1 MKKLFALLL
10 PLLAAVGCLQEERSP
25 EEILVPTPAQ
35 MDCSASSF
43 LMTSQVPKGSENLID
58 DCGFYVGTDNTLSGA
73 AKVKATLTDNKISA
87 DLPARDY
94 GTTYYMCS
102 FVTNGHGSEIRSDV
116 RSFKLEEL
124 ETYVEFGEV
133 NLTSYDLGSQHTEI
147 TIDASILAGVEVD
160 EIGVCYGE
168 DKDNLSIEGDHKVGV
183 LSGETRA
190 AGFISIILDGLIDD
204 VQYYLRPYIKD
215 GSYLAYG
222 DVIPF
227 LIPAVPVVYTY
238 DAQDITPQS
247 ATLCGKVLK
256 GADISDRGFIYN
268 EGTGGIEDLKYKVS
282 VFGDIGEYTAQL
294 NGLNPNKKYTYCA
307 YTVNPMGTYYGE
319 VKSFMTNVDMPAVTS
334 AVVSSITSTTARFSS
349 SVKNHG
355 GETVTE
361 VGFYYSTEPAVDP
374 ATALKVNQPYSQD
387 AFSID
392 VENLNVYT
400 KYYVMAYATNSAGTT
415 YSDVATFTTDSSYP
429 TVQTVGATD
438 INSQGATLSGSVL
451 SDNGASITERGFV
464 YMQGT
469 GTPTTDSYKL
479 KVSGKTGEYT
489 GSLSGL
495 EPNKKYSFRAY
506 AVNSKG
512 TAYGEVMSFLTVTGL
527 PKVSAVDVS
536 KITATSATITA
547 DVTDHGGETVSEVGF
562 YYSQDAAVD
571 VETSVKV
578 TRNYAGGAFSTSL
591 TDLSVFTT
599 YYVKAYA
606 VNSAGVAY
614 SSVVSFKT
622 LADVPVV
629 QTLGSAEVGSDG
641 ATLSGTV
648 LTDNGATIKERGFVW
663 MQGDG
668 MPTTSNSKLQ
678 TSGTTGDF
686 TATLSGLDPNKK
698 YSFRAYAVNSMGT
711 AYGAV
716 MTFVT
721 STSLPSLSLVN
732 VSAITSTSATFT
744 ANVMNHGG
752 ETVSEVGFYYSTDAA
767 VDVNTSVKITK
778 SYAGTAF
785 SAALSDLSINTT
797 YYVKAYAVNSAG
809 TAYSNVV
816 TFKTLASTPVV
827 STLGSSDVSSSGA
840 TLSGSVLTDNGAE
853 ITERGF
859 VWMQGD
865 GTPTTDSRKQVVSGT
880 TGDFTVAL
888 TALEP
893 NEKYSFRAY
902 AINSVGTSYGAVMT
916 FSTVAGLPVLSSVAV
931 SQITSTS
938 ATFKSDVTDHGG
950 ETVSEVG
957 FYYSEDESV
966 DVSSAVKVPITYVGG
981 SFTAAISDLSIATT
995 YYVKAYAVNSAGIAY
1010 SRVVNFNTLAS
1021 SPVVTTIGSS
1031 DITSS
1036 SATLSGT
1043 VVTDN
1048 GATIKERGFVWVQ
1061 GDGTPTTSSRKLTAS
1076 GTTGDFTAALTNL
1089 EPNKK
1094 YSFRAYAIN
1103 SVGTSYGDIMTFST
1117 VAGLPVLSSVDVS
1130 NITSASATL
1139 RSDVTSHGGETV
1151 SEVGFYYSLDETVD
1165 ISTAVKVTK
1174 TYTGSAFTATL
1185 SDLNVATT
1193 YYVKA
1198 YAVNSAGTSYSAV
1211 ASFKTLASTPVVNTV
1226 GSSSITSNSAVLSG
1240 KVVTDN
1246 GSPITQRGFVWLQGE
1261 GTPTTSSH
1269 KLTVEGTTGDFTADM
1284 TGLEPNKKYSFRAY
1298 AINSM
1303 GTSYGDIMTF
1313 VTIAGLPSLSV
1324 TRVTDIAT
1332 TSAVLS
1338 CSVTSH
1344 GGATVSEVGFYYS
1357 TSETLDV
1364 TTAQKVSE
1372 NYSTDNFSFRIQNLE
1387 VGTYYY
1393 IRAYTKNHVGEV
1405 VNDIVNFKTTS
1416 SIPTVSTSG
1425 SSEVT
1430 HNSAHLSGEV
1440 LDDNGEPVTECGF
1453 VWVKG
1458 TSTPTTS
1465 SNVIKLEGA
1474 VDKISAKVTGLVPDQ
1489 TYTFRAYAKN
1499 SKGKAYGDNMTF
1511 TTTKS
1516 PGTGEGFTGD
1526 EIEW

>member
-1 MKKLFALLL
+1 MKKLFVLLL
-10 PLLAAVGCLQEERSP
+10 PLLVAVGCLQEERSP

-190 AGFISIILDGLIDD
+190 AGFISIILDGLLDD

-215 GSYLAYG
+215 GSHLAYG

-268 EGTGGIEDLKYKVS
+268 EGTCGIEDLKYKVS

-307 YTVNPMGTYYGE
+307 YTINPMGTYYGE
-319 VKSFMTNVDMPAVTS
+319 VKSFTTNVDMPAVTS
-334 AVVSSITSTTARFSS
+334 AVVSAITSTTAKFSS
-349 SVKNHG
+349 SVKSHG

-361 VGFYYSTEPAVDP
+361 VGFYYSTEPSVDP
-374 ATALKVNQPYSQD
+374 ETALKVNQPYSQD

-392 VENLNVYT
+392 VEKLDVYT

-489 GSLSGL
+489 GALSGL

-536 KITATSATITA
+536 KIASTSATLTA

-562 YYSQDAAVD
+562 YYSLDPAVD

-614 SSVVSFKT
+614 SGVVSFKT

-648 LTDNGATIKERGFVW
+648 LTDNGASITERGFVW

-668 MPTTSNSKLQ
+668 TPTTSNSKLKA
-678 TSGTTGDF
+678 SGTTGDF

-698 YSFRAYAVNSMGT
+698 YSFRAYAINSMGT

-716 MTFVT
+716 MTF
-721 STSLPSLSLVN
+721 STIADLPSLSATK
-732 VSAITSTSATFT
+732 VSNLNTTSATFT
-744 ANVMNHGG
+744 
-752 ETVSEVGFYYSTDAA
+752 
-767 VDVNTSVKITK
+767 
-778 SYAGTAF
+778 
-785 SAALSDLSINTT
+785 
-797 YYVKAYAVNSAG
+797 
-809 TAYSNVV
+809 
-816 TFKTLASTPVV
+816 
-827 STLGSSDVSSSGA
+827 
-840 TLSGSVLTDNGAE
+840 
-853 ITERGF
+853 
-859 VWMQGD
+859 
-865 GTPTTDSRKQVVSGT
+865 
-880 TGDFTVAL
+880 
-888 TALEP
+888 
-893 NEKYSFRAY
+893 
-902 AINSVGTSYGAVMT
+902 
-916 FSTVAGLPVLSSVAV
+916 SSV
-931 SQITSTS
+931 I
-938 ATFKSDVTDHGG
+938 
-950 ETVSEVG
+950 
-957 FYYSEDESV
+957 
-966 DVSSAVKVPITYVGG
+966 
-981 SFTAAISDLSIATT
+981 
-995 YYVKAYAVNSAGIAY
+995 
-1010 SRVVNFNTLAS
+1010 
-1021 SPVVTTIGSS
+1021 
-1031 DITSS
+1031 
-1036 SATLSGT
+1036 
-1043 VVTDN
+1043 
-1048 GATIKERGFVWVQ
+1048 
-1061 GDGTPTTSSRKLTAS
+1061 
-1076 GTTGDFTAALTNL
+1076 
-1089 EPNKK
+1089 
-1094 YSFRAYAIN
+1094 
-1103 SVGTSYGDIMTFST
+1103 
-1117 VAGLPVLSSVDVS
+1117 
-1130 NITSASATL
+1130 
-1139 RSDVTSHGGETV
+1139 SHGGETV
-1151 SEVGFYYSLDETVD
+1151 SEVGFYYSKSEDV
-1165 ISTAVKVTK
+1165 SVATAFKVTES
-1174 TYTGSAFTATL
+1174 YS
-1185 SDLNVATT
+1185 SDTFVIDVGDLEIGTQ
-1193 YYVKA
+1193 YYVRA
-1198 YAVNSAGTSYSAV
+1198 YAKNSAGEALNPIV
-1211 ASFKTLASTPVVNTV
+1211 SFKTVST
-1226 GSSSITSNSAVLSG
+1226 
-1240 KVVTDN
+1240 
-1246 GSPITQRGFVWLQGE
+1246 
-1261 GTPTTSSH
+1261 
-1269 KLTVEGTTGDFTADM
+1269 
-1284 TGLEPNKKYSFRAY
+1284 EP
-1298 AINSM
+1298 
-1303 GTSYGDIMTF
+1303 
-1313 VTIAGLPSLSV
+1313 SV
-1324 TRVTDIAT
+1324 
-1332 TSAVLS
+1332 
-1338 CSVTSH
+1338 
-1344 GGATVSEVGFYYS
+1344 
-1357 TSETLDV
+1357 
-1364 TTAQKVSE
+1364 
-1372 NYSTDNFSFRIQNLE
+1372 
-1387 VGTYYY
+1387 
-1393 IRAYTKNHVGEV
+1393 
-1405 VNDIVNFKTTS
+1405 KTT
-1416 SIPTVSTSG
+1416 G

-1430 HNSAHLSGEV
+1430 AYSALLSGEV

-1453 VWVKG
+1453 VWLKG

-1465 SNVIKLEGA
+1465 SQKITLEGTLG
-1474 VDKISAKVTGLVPDQ
+1474 VISATLSGLEPDQ
-1489 TYTFRAYAKN
+1489 TYTFRAYAIN
-1499 SKGKAYGDNMTF
+1499 SKGTAYGNPMTF
-1511 TTTKS
+1511 TTTKT

>member
-190 AGFISIILDGLIDD
+190 AGFISIILDGLLDD

-215 GSYLAYG
+215 GSHLAYG

-268 EGTGGIEDLKYKVS
+268 EGTCGIEDLKYKVS

-307 YTVNPMGTYYGE
+307 YTINPMGTYYGE
-319 VKSFMTNVDMPAVTS
+319 VKSFTTNVDMPAVTS
-334 AVVSSITSTTARFSS
+334 AVVSAITSTTAKFSS
-349 SVKNHG
+349 SVKSHG

-361 VGFYYSTEPAVDP
+361 VGFYYSTEPSVDP
-374 ATALKVNQPYSQD
+374 ETALKVNQPYSQD

-392 VENLNVYT
+392 VEKLDVYT

-489 GSLSGL
+489 GALSGL

-536 KITATSATITA
+536 KIASTSATLTA

-562 YYSQDAAVD
+562 YYSLDPAVD
-571 VETSVKV
+571 DETSVKV

-629 QTLGSAEVGSDG
+629 QTLGSAEVGSDE

-648 LTDNGATIKERGFVW
+648 LTDNGASITERGFVW

-668 MPTTSNSKLQ
+668 TPTTSNSKLKA
-678 TSGTTGDF
+678 SGTTGDF

-698 YSFRAYAVNSMGT
+698 YSFRAYAINSVGT

-716 MTFVT
+716 MTF
-721 STSLPSLSLVN
+721 STIADLPSLSATK
-732 VSAITSTSATFT
+732 VSNLNTTSATFT
-744 ANVMNHGG
+744 
-752 ETVSEVGFYYSTDAA
+752 
-767 VDVNTSVKITK
+767 
-778 SYAGTAF
+778 
-785 SAALSDLSINTT
+785 
-797 YYVKAYAVNSAG
+797 
-809 TAYSNVV
+809 
-816 TFKTLASTPVV
+816 
-827 STLGSSDVSSSGA
+827 
-840 TLSGSVLTDNGAE
+840 
-853 ITERGF
+853 
-859 VWMQGD
+859 
-865 GTPTTDSRKQVVSGT
+865 
-880 TGDFTVAL
+880 
-888 TALEP
+888 
-893 NEKYSFRAY
+893 
-902 AINSVGTSYGAVMT
+902 
-916 FSTVAGLPVLSSVAV
+916 SSV
-931 SQITSTS
+931 I
-938 ATFKSDVTDHGG
+938 
-950 ETVSEVG
+950 
-957 FYYSEDESV
+957 
-966 DVSSAVKVPITYVGG
+966 
-981 SFTAAISDLSIATT
+981 
-995 YYVKAYAVNSAGIAY
+995 
-1010 SRVVNFNTLAS
+1010 
-1021 SPVVTTIGSS
+1021 
-1031 DITSS
+1031 
-1036 SATLSGT
+1036 
-1043 VVTDN
+1043 
-1048 GATIKERGFVWVQ
+1048 
-1061 GDGTPTTSSRKLTAS
+1061 
-1076 GTTGDFTAALTNL
+1076 
-1089 EPNKK
+1089 
-1094 YSFRAYAIN
+1094 
-1103 SVGTSYGDIMTFST
+1103 
-1117 VAGLPVLSSVDVS
+1117 
-1130 NITSASATL
+1130 
-1139 RSDVTSHGGETV
+1139 SHGGETV
-1151 SEVGFYYSLDETVD
+1151 SEVGFYYSKSEDV
-1165 ISTAVKVTK
+1165 SVATAFKVTES
-1174 TYTGSAFTATL
+1174 YS
-1185 SDLNVATT
+1185 SDTFVIDVGDLEIGTQ
-1193 YYVKA
+1193 YYVRA
-1198 YAVNSAGTSYSAV
+1198 YAKNSAGEALNPIV
-1211 ASFKTLASTPVVNTV
+1211 SFKTVST
-1226 GSSSITSNSAVLSG
+1226 
-1240 KVVTDN
+1240 
-1246 GSPITQRGFVWLQGE
+1246 
-1261 GTPTTSSH
+1261 
-1269 KLTVEGTTGDFTADM
+1269 
-1284 TGLEPNKKYSFRAY
+1284 EP
-1298 AINSM
+1298 
-1303 GTSYGDIMTF
+1303 
-1313 VTIAGLPSLSV
+1313 SV
-1324 TRVTDIAT
+1324 
-1332 TSAVLS
+1332 
-1338 CSVTSH
+1338 
-1344 GGATVSEVGFYYS
+1344 
-1357 TSETLDV
+1357 
-1364 TTAQKVSE
+1364 
-1372 NYSTDNFSFRIQNLE
+1372 
-1387 VGTYYY
+1387 
-1393 IRAYTKNHVGEV
+1393 
-1405 VNDIVNFKTTS
+1405 KTT
-1416 SIPTVSTSG
+1416 G
-1425 SSEVT
+1425 SSEIT
-1430 HNSAHLSGEV
+1430 AYSALLSGEV

-1453 VWVKG
+1453 VWLKG

-1465 SNVIKLEGA
+1465 SQKITLEGTLGA
-1474 VDKISAKVTGLVPDQ
+1474 ISATLSGLEPDQ

-1499 SKGKAYGDNMTF
+1499 SKGTAYGDPMTF
-1511 TTTKS
+1511 TTTKT

>member
-190 AGFISIILDGLIDD
+190 AGFISIILDGLLDD

-215 GSYLAYG
+215 GSHLAYG

-268 EGTGGIEDLKYKVS
+268 EGTCGIEDLKYKVS

-307 YTVNPMGTYYGE
+307 YTINPMGTYYGE
-319 VKSFMTNVDMPAVTS
+319 VKSFTTNVDMPAVTS
-334 AVVSSITSTTARFSS
+334 AVVSAITSTTAKFSS
-349 SVKNHG
+349 SVKSHG

-361 VGFYYSTEPAVDP
+361 AGFYNSTEPSVDP
-374 ATALKVNQPYSQD
+374 ETALKVNQPYSQD

-392 VENLNVYT
+392 VEKLDVYT

-489 GSLSGL
+489 GALSGL

-536 KITATSATITA
+536 KIASTSATLTA

-562 YYSQDAAVD
+562 YYSLDPAVD

-648 LTDNGATIKERGFVW
+648 LTDNGA
-663 MQGDG
+663 
-668 MPTTSNSKLQ
+668 S
-678 TSGTTGDF
+678 
-686 TATLSGLDPNKK
+686 
-698 YSFRAYAVNSMGT
+698 
-711 AYGAV
+711 
-716 MTFVT
+716 
-721 STSLPSLSLVN
+721 
-732 VSAITSTSATFT
+732 
-744 ANVMNHGG
+744 
-752 ETVSEVGFYYSTDAA
+752 
-767 VDVNTSVKITK
+767 
-778 SYAGTAF
+778 
-785 SAALSDLSINTT
+785 
-797 YYVKAYAVNSAG
+797 
-809 TAYSNVV
+809 
-816 TFKTLASTPVV
+816 
-827 STLGSSDVSSSGA
+827 
-840 TLSGSVLTDNGAE
+840 

-865 GTPTTDSRKQVVSGT
+865 GTPTTS
-880 TGDFTVAL
+880 
-888 TALEP
+888 
-893 NEKYSFRAY
+893 
-902 AINSVGTSYGAVMT
+902 NS
-916 FSTVAGLPVLSSVAV
+916 
-931 SQITSTS
+931 
-938 ATFKSDVTDHGG
+938 
-950 ETVSEVG
+950 
-957 FYYSEDESV
+957 
-966 DVSSAVKVPITYVGG
+966 
-981 SFTAAISDLSIATT
+981 
-995 YYVKAYAVNSAGIAY
+995 
-1010 SRVVNFNTLAS
+1010 
-1021 SPVVTTIGSS
+1021 
-1031 DITSS
+1031 
-1036 SATLSGT
+1036 
-1043 VVTDN
+1043 
-1048 GATIKERGFVWVQ
+1048 
-1061 GDGTPTTSSRKLTAS
+1061 KLKAS
-1076 GTTGDFTAALTNL
+1076 GTTGDFTAALTGL

-1103 SVGTSYGDIMTFST
+1103 SVGTAYGAVMTFST
-1117 VAGLPVLSSVDVS
+1117 IADLPSLSATKVSNLNTTSATFTSSV
-1130 NITSASATL
+1130 I
-1139 RSDVTSHGGETV
+1139 SHGGETV
-1151 SEVGFYYSLDETVD
+1151 SEVGFYYSKSEDV
-1165 ISTAVKVTK
+1165 SVATAFKVTES
-1174 TYTGSAFTATL
+1174 YS
-1185 SDLNVATT
+1185 SDTFVIDVGDLEIGTQ
-1193 YYVKA
+1193 YYVRA
-1198 YAVNSAGTSYSAV
+1198 YAKNSAGEALNPIV
-1211 ASFKTLASTPVVNTV
+1211 SFKTVST
-1226 GSSSITSNSAVLSG
+1226 
-1240 KVVTDN
+1240 
-1246 GSPITQRGFVWLQGE
+1246 
-1261 GTPTTSSH
+1261 
-1269 KLTVEGTTGDFTADM
+1269 
-1284 TGLEPNKKYSFRAY
+1284 EP
-1298 AINSM
+1298 
-1303 GTSYGDIMTF
+1303 
-1313 VTIAGLPSLSV
+1313 SV
-1324 TRVTDIAT
+1324 
-1332 TSAVLS
+1332 
-1338 CSVTSH
+1338 
-1344 GGATVSEVGFYYS
+1344 
-1357 TSETLDV
+1357 
-1364 TTAQKVSE
+1364 
-1372 NYSTDNFSFRIQNLE
+1372 
-1387 VGTYYY
+1387 
-1393 IRAYTKNHVGEV
+1393 
-1405 VNDIVNFKTTS
+1405 KTT
-1416 SIPTVSTSG
+1416 G
-1425 SSEVT
+1425 SSEIT
-1430 HNSAHLSGEV
+1430 AYSALLSGEV

-1453 VWVKG
+1453 VWLKG

-1465 SNVIKLEGA
+1465 SQKITLEGTLGA
-1474 VDKISAKVTGLVPDQ
+1474 ISATLSGLEPDQ

-1499 SKGKAYGDNMTF
+1499 SKGTAYGDPMTF
-1511 TTTKS
+1511 TTTKT

>member
-190 AGFISIILDGLIDD
+190 AGFISIILDGLLDD

-215 GSYLAYG
+215 GSHLAYG

-268 EGTGGIEDLKYKVS
+268 EGTCGIEDLKYKVS

-307 YTVNPMGTYYGE
+307 YTINPMGTYYGE
-319 VKSFMTNVDMPAVTS
+319 VKSFTTNVDMPAVTS
-334 AVVSSITSTTARFSS
+334 AVVSAITSTTAKFSS
-349 SVKNHG
+349 SVKSHG

-361 VGFYYSTEPAVDP
+361 VGFYYSTEPSVDP
-374 ATALKVNQPYSQD
+374 ETALKVNQPYSQD

-392 VENLNVYT
+392 VEKLDVYT

-536 KITATSATITA
+536 KIASTSATLTA

-562 YYSQDAAVD
+562 YYSLDPAVD

-614 SSVVSFKT
+614 SKVTEFKT

-629 QTLGSAEVGSDG
+629 ITVGASEVNSGG
-641 ATLSGTV
+641 ALLSGTV
-648 LTDNGATIKERGFVW
+648 DTDNGAR
-663 MQGDG
+663 
-668 MPTTSNSKLQ
+668 
-678 TSGTTGDF
+678 
-686 TATLSGLDPNKK
+686 
-698 YSFRAYAVNSMGT
+698 
-711 AYGAV
+711 
-716 MTFVT
+716 
-721 STSLPSLSLVN
+721 
-732 VSAITSTSATFT
+732 
-744 ANVMNHGG
+744 
-752 ETVSEVGFYYSTDAA
+752 
-767 VDVNTSVKITK
+767 
-778 SYAGTAF
+778 
-785 SAALSDLSINTT
+785 
-797 YYVKAYAVNSAG
+797 
-809 TAYSNVV
+809 
-816 TFKTLASTPVV
+816 
-827 STLGSSDVSSSGA
+827 
-840 TLSGSVLTDNGAE
+840 

-865 GTPTTDSRKQVVSGT
+865 G
-880 TGDFTVAL
+880 L
-888 TALEP
+888 
-893 NEKYSFRAY
+893 
-902 AINSVGTSYGAVMT
+902 
-916 FSTVAGLPVLSSVAV
+916 
-931 SQITSTS
+931 
-938 ATFKSDVTDHGG
+938 
-950 ETVSEVG
+950 
-957 FYYSEDESV
+957 
-966 DVSSAVKVPITYVGG
+966 
-981 SFTAAISDLSIATT
+981 
-995 YYVKAYAVNSAGIAY
+995 
-1010 SRVVNFNTLAS
+1010 
-1021 SPVVTTIGSS
+1021 
-1031 DITSS
+1031 
-1036 SATLSGT
+1036 
-1043 VVTDN
+1043 
-1048 GATIKERGFVWVQ
+1048 
-1061 GDGTPTTSSRKLTAS
+1061 PTTSDHKLKTS
-1076 GTTGDFTAALTNL
+1076 GTTGDFTA
-1089 EPNKK
+1089 
-1094 YSFRAYAIN
+1094 
-1103 SVGTSYGDIMTFST
+1103 
-1117 VAGLPVLSSVDVS
+1117 
-1130 NITSASATL
+1130 
-1139 RSDVTSHGGETV
+1139 
-1151 SEVGFYYSLDETVD
+1151 SL
-1165 ISTAVKVTK
+1165 
-1174 TYTGSAFTATL
+1174 
-1185 SDLNVATT
+1185 
-1193 YYVKA
+1193 
-1198 YAVNSAGTSYSAV
+1198 
-1211 ASFKTLASTPVVNTV
+1211 
-1226 GSSSITSNSAVLSG
+1226 
-1240 KVVTDN
+1240 
-1246 GSPITQRGFVWLQGE
+1246 
-1261 GTPTTSSH
+1261 
-1269 KLTVEGTTGDFTADM
+1269 
-1284 TGLEPNKKYSFRAY
+1284 TGLNPNQKYSFRAY

-1303 GTSYGDIMTF
+1303 GTSYGAVMTF
-1313 VTIAGLPSLSV
+1313 STVASLPKLSATKV
-1324 TRVTDIAT
+1324 SNITT
-1332 TSAVLS
+1332 TSADFTSSVLD
-1338 CSVTSH
+1338 H
-1344 GGATVSEVGFYYS
+1344 GGETVTEVGFYYS
-1357 TSETLDV
+1357 KTEDV
-1364 TTAQKVSE
+1364 DVQTAFKVSE
-1372 NYSTDNFSFRIQNLE
+1372 NYSSDSFSINVDNLE
-1387 VGTYYY
+1387 IGTFYYV
-1393 IRAYTKNHVGEV
+1393 RAYTKNSAGEALNTTV
-1405 VNDIVNFKTTS
+1405 SFK
-1416 SIPTVSTSG
+1416 TVSTVPSVVTVG
-1425 SSEVT
+1425 SSEIT
-1430 HNSAHLSGEV
+1430 PNSARLSGEV
-1440 LDDNGEPVTECGF
+1440 LDDNGETVTECGF
-1453 VWVKG
+1453 VWLKG

-1465 SNVIKLEGA
+1465 SQKITLEGVVGA
-1474 VDKISAKVTGLVPDQ
+1474 ISADLPGLEPDQ

-1499 SKGKAYGDNMTF
+1499 SKGTAYGDPMTF
-1511 TTTKS
+1511 TTAKT
-1516 PGTGEGFTGD
+1516 PGSGEGFTGD

>member
-1 MKKLFALLL
+1 MKKLFVLLL
-10 PLLAAVGCLQEERSP
+10 PLLVAVGCLQEERSP

-124 ETYVEFGEV
+124 ETYVDFGDV

-268 EGTGGIEDLKYKVS
+268 EGTCGIEDLKYKVS

-307 YTVNPMGTYYGE
+307 YTINPMGTYYGE
-319 VKSFMTNVDMPAVTS
+319 VKSFTTNVDMPAVTS
-334 AVVSSITSTTARFSS
+334 AVVSAITSTTAKFSS
-349 SVKNHG
+349 SVKSHG

-361 VGFYYSTEPAVDP
+361 VGFYYSTEPSVDP
-374 ATALKVNQPYSQD
+374 ETALKVNQPYSQD

-392 VENLNVYT
+392 VEKLDVYT

-536 KITATSATITA
+536 KIASTSATLTA

-562 YYSQDAAVD
+562 YYSLDPAVD
-571 VETSVKV
+571 DETSVKV

-648 LTDNGATIKERGFVW
+648 LTDNGASITERGFVW

-668 MPTTSNSKLQ
+668 TPTTSNSKLKA
-678 TSGTTGDF
+678 SGTTGDF

-698 YSFRAYAVNSMGT
+698 YSFRAYAINSVGT

-716 MTFVT
+716 MTF
-721 STSLPSLSLVN
+721 STIADLPSLSATK
-732 VSAITSTSATFT
+732 VSNLNTTSATFT
-744 ANVMNHGG
+744 
-752 ETVSEVGFYYSTDAA
+752 
-767 VDVNTSVKITK
+767 
-778 SYAGTAF
+778 
-785 SAALSDLSINTT
+785 
-797 YYVKAYAVNSAG
+797 
-809 TAYSNVV
+809 
-816 TFKTLASTPVV
+816 
-827 STLGSSDVSSSGA
+827 
-840 TLSGSVLTDNGAE
+840 
-853 ITERGF
+853 
-859 VWMQGD
+859 
-865 GTPTTDSRKQVVSGT
+865 
-880 TGDFTVAL
+880 
-888 TALEP
+888 
-893 NEKYSFRAY
+893 
-902 AINSVGTSYGAVMT
+902 
-916 FSTVAGLPVLSSVAV
+916 SSV
-931 SQITSTS
+931 I
-938 ATFKSDVTDHGG
+938 
-950 ETVSEVG
+950 
-957 FYYSEDESV
+957 
-966 DVSSAVKVPITYVGG
+966 
-981 SFTAAISDLSIATT
+981 
-995 YYVKAYAVNSAGIAY
+995 
-1010 SRVVNFNTLAS
+1010 
-1021 SPVVTTIGSS
+1021 
-1031 DITSS
+1031 
-1036 SATLSGT
+1036 
-1043 VVTDN
+1043 
-1048 GATIKERGFVWVQ
+1048 
-1061 GDGTPTTSSRKLTAS
+1061 
-1076 GTTGDFTAALTNL
+1076 
-1089 EPNKK
+1089 
-1094 YSFRAYAIN
+1094 
-1103 SVGTSYGDIMTFST
+1103 
-1117 VAGLPVLSSVDVS
+1117 
-1130 NITSASATL
+1130 
-1139 RSDVTSHGGETV
+1139 SHGGETV
-1151 SEVGFYYSLDETVD
+1151 SEVGFYYSKSEDV
-1165 ISTAVKVTK
+1165 SVATAFKVTES
-1174 TYTGSAFTATL
+1174 YS
-1185 SDLNVATT
+1185 SDTFVIDVGDLEIGTQ
-1193 YYVKA
+1193 YYVRA
-1198 YAVNSAGTSYSAV
+1198 YAKNSAGEALNPIV
-1211 ASFKTLASTPVVNTV
+1211 SFKTVST
-1226 GSSSITSNSAVLSG
+1226 
-1240 KVVTDN
+1240 
-1246 GSPITQRGFVWLQGE
+1246 
-1261 GTPTTSSH
+1261 
-1269 KLTVEGTTGDFTADM
+1269 
-1284 TGLEPNKKYSFRAY
+1284 EP
-1298 AINSM
+1298 
-1303 GTSYGDIMTF
+1303 
-1313 VTIAGLPSLSV
+1313 SV
-1324 TRVTDIAT
+1324 
-1332 TSAVLS
+1332 
-1338 CSVTSH
+1338 
-1344 GGATVSEVGFYYS
+1344 
-1357 TSETLDV
+1357 
-1364 TTAQKVSE
+1364 
-1372 NYSTDNFSFRIQNLE
+1372 
-1387 VGTYYY
+1387 
-1393 IRAYTKNHVGEV
+1393 
-1405 VNDIVNFKTTS
+1405 KTT
-1416 SIPTVSTSG
+1416 G

-1430 HNSAHLSGEV
+1430 AYSALLSGEV

-1453 VWVKG
+1453 VWLKG

-1465 SNVIKLEGA
+1465 SQKITLDGTLGA
-1474 VDKISAKVTGLVPDQ
+1474 ISATLSGLEPDQ

-1499 SKGKAYGDNMTF
+1499 SKGTAYGDPMTF
-1511 TTTKS
+1511 TTTKT

>member
-1 MKKLFALLL
+1 MKKLFVLLL

-25 EEILVPTPAQ
+25 EDVLVPSPAQ
-35 MDCSASSF
+35 MDCSTSSF
-43 LMTSQVPKGSENLID
+43 LMTSKVPKGSENLID
-58 DCGFYVGTDNTLSGA
+58 DCGFYVGKDNSLSGA
-73 AKVKATLTDNKISA
+73 AKVNATLADNLISA

-268 EGTGGIEDLKYKVS
+268 EGTCGIEDLKYKMS

-294 NGLNPNKKYTYCA
+294 SGLNPNKKYTYCA

-319 VKSFMTNVDMPAVTS
+319 VKSFTTNVAMPAVTS

-361 VGFYYSTEPAVDP
+361 VGFYYSTDPVVDP

-438 INSQGATLSGSVL
+438 INSQGATLSGSVV
-451 SDNGASITERGFV
+451 SDNGAEITERGFV

-479 KVSGKTGEYT
+479 KVSGKAGEYT

-562 YYSQDAAVD
+562 YYSQDAAVNI
-571 VETSVKV
+571 ETAVKV
-578 TRNYAGGAFSTSL
+578 VKNYAGSAFSESL
-591 TDLSVFTT
+591 SNLEIFTT

-629 QTLGSAEVGSDG
+629 QTLGASEVSSGG

-648 LTDNGATIKERGFVW
+648 VADNGAAIKERGFVW

-668 MPTTSNSKLQ
+668 TPTTSNSKLQ
-678 TSGTTGDF
+678 ASGTTGDF
-686 TATLSGLDPNKK
+686 TAALTGLEPNKK

-711 AYGAV
+711 
-716 MTFVT
+716 
-721 STSLPSLSLVN
+721 
-732 VSAITSTSATFT
+732 
-744 ANVMNHGG
+744 
-752 ETVSEVGFYYSTDAA
+752 
-767 VDVNTSVKITK
+767 
-778 SYAGTAF
+778 
-785 SAALSDLSINTT
+785 
-797 YYVKAYAVNSAG
+797 
-809 TAYSNVV
+809 
-816 TFKTLASTPVV
+816 
-827 STLGSSDVSSSGA
+827 
-840 TLSGSVLTDNGAE
+840 
-853 ITERGF
+853 
-859 VWMQGD
+859 
-865 GTPTTDSRKQVVSGT
+865 
-880 TGDFTVAL
+880 
-888 TALEP
+888 
-893 NEKYSFRAY
+893 
-902 AINSVGTSYGAVMT
+902 SYGAVMT
-916 FSTVAGLPVLSSVAV
+916 FLTVADLPSLSATKV
-931 SQITSTS
+931 SNLGTTS
-938 ATFKSDVTDHGG
+938 ATFTC
-950 ETVSEVG
+950 
-957 FYYSEDESV
+957 
-966 DVSSAVKVPITYVGG
+966 
-981 SFTAAISDLSIATT
+981 SI
-995 YYVKAYAVNSAGIAY
+995 I
-1010 SRVVNFNTLAS
+1010 
-1021 SPVVTTIGSS
+1021 
-1031 DITSS
+1031 
-1036 SATLSGT
+1036 
-1043 VVTDN
+1043 
-1048 GATIKERGFVWVQ
+1048 
-1061 GDGTPTTSSRKLTAS
+1061 
-1076 GTTGDFTAALTNL
+1076 
-1089 EPNKK
+1089 
-1094 YSFRAYAIN
+1094 
-1103 SVGTSYGDIMTFST
+1103 
-1117 VAGLPVLSSVDVS
+1117 
-1130 NITSASATL
+1130 
-1139 RSDVTSHGGETV
+1139 SHGGETV
-1151 SEVGFYYSLDETVD
+1151 SEVGFYYSKSEDMSVET
-1165 ISTAVKVTK
+1165 AFKVTES
-1174 TYTGSAFTATL
+1174 YS
-1185 SDLNVATT
+1185 SDTFVIDVRDLEIGTQ
-1193 YYVKA
+1193 YYVRA
-1198 YAVNSAGTSYSAV
+1198 YAKNSAGEALNPIV
-1211 ASFKTLASTPVVNTV
+1211 SFKTVST
-1226 GSSSITSNSAVLSG
+1226 
-1240 KVVTDN
+1240 
-1246 GSPITQRGFVWLQGE
+1246 
-1261 GTPTTSSH
+1261 
-1269 KLTVEGTTGDFTADM
+1269 
-1284 TGLEPNKKYSFRAY
+1284 EP
-1298 AINSM
+1298 
-1303 GTSYGDIMTF
+1303 
-1313 VTIAGLPSLSV
+1313 SV
-1324 TRVTDIAT
+1324 
-1332 TSAVLS
+1332 
-1338 CSVTSH
+1338 
-1344 GGATVSEVGFYYS
+1344 
-1357 TSETLDV
+1357 
-1364 TTAQKVSE
+1364 
-1372 NYSTDNFSFRIQNLE
+1372 
-1387 VGTYYY
+1387 
-1393 IRAYTKNHVGEV
+1393 
-1405 VNDIVNFKTTS
+1405 KTT
-1416 SIPTVSTSG
+1416 G

-1430 HNSAHLSGEV
+1430 AYSALLSGEV

-1453 VWVKG
+1453 VWLKG

-1465 SNVIKLEGA
+1465 SQKITLEGTLGA
-1474 VDKISAKVTGLVPDQ
+1474 ISATLSGLEPDQ

-1499 SKGKAYGDNMTF
+1499 SKGTAYGDPMTF
-1511 TTTKS
+1511 TTTKT

>member
-43 LMTSQVPKGSENLID
+43 LMTSQVPKGSEDLID

-73 AKVKATLTDNKISA
+73 VKVKATLTDNKISA

-190 AGFISIILDGLIDD
+190 AGFISIILDGLLDD

-215 GSYLAYG
+215 GSHLAYG

-238 DAQDITPQS
+238 DAQDITPLS

-268 EGTGGIEDLKYKVS
+268 EGTCGIEDLKYKVS

-307 YTVNPMGTYYGE
+307 YTINPMGTYYGE
-319 VKSFMTNVDMPAVTS
+319 VKSFTTNVDMPAVTS
-334 AVVSSITSTTARFSS
+334 AVVSAITSTTAKFSS
-349 SVKNHG
+349 SVKSHG

-361 VGFYYSTEPAVDP
+361 VGFYYSTEPSVDP
-374 ATALKVNQPYSQD
+374 ETALKVNQPYSQD

-392 VENLNVYT
+392 VEKLDVYT

-512 TAYGEVMSFLTVTGL
+512 TAYGEVMSFSTVTGL

-536 KITATSATITA
+536 KIASTSATLTA

-562 YYSQDAAVD
+562 YYSLDPAVD

-648 LTDNGATIKERGFVW
+648 LTDNGASITERGFVW

-668 MPTTSNSKLQ
+668 TPTTSNSKLKA
-678 TSGTTGDF
+678 SGTTGDF

-698 YSFRAYAVNSMGT
+698 YSFRAYALNSMGT

-716 MTFVT
+716 MTFST
-721 STSLPSLSLVN
+721 STSLPRLSLVN
-732 VSAITSTSATFT
+732 VSAITSTSATLT
-744 ANVMNHGG
+744 SNVADHGG
-752 ETVSEVGFYYSTDAA
+752 ETVSEVGFYYSTDPA
-767 VDVNTSVKITK
+767 VDINTSEKITK
-778 SYAGTAF
+778 TYAGAAF
-785 SAALSDLSINTT
+785 TAALSDLAIYTT

-816 TFKTLASTPVV
+816 NFRTLASTPVV
-827 STLGSSDVSSSGA
+827 KTVGTSEVTSSGA
-840 TLSGSVLTDNGAE
+840 ILSGSVVTDNGAE
-853 ITERGF
+853 ISERGF
-859 VWMQGD
+859 VWLQGD
-865 GTPTTDSRKQVVSGT
+865 GTPTT
-880 TGDFTVAL
+880 
-888 TALEP
+888 E
-893 NEKYSFRAY
+893 
-902 AINSVGTSYGAVMT
+902 
-916 FSTVAGLPVLSSVAV
+916 
-931 SQITSTS
+931 
-938 ATFKSDVTDHGG
+938 
-950 ETVSEVG
+950 
-957 FYYSEDESV
+957 
-966 DVSSAVKVPITYVGG
+966 
-981 SFTAAISDLSIATT
+981 
-995 YYVKAYAVNSAGIAY
+995 
-1010 SRVVNFNTLAS
+1010 
-1021 SPVVTTIGSS
+1021 
-1031 DITSS
+1031 
-1036 SATLSGT
+1036 
-1043 VVTDN
+1043 
-1048 GATIKERGFVWVQ
+1048 
-1061 GDGTPTTSSRKLTAS
+1061 SRKLTAS
-1076 GTTGDFTAALTNL
+1076 GTVGDFEASLAGL

-1117 VAGLPVLSSVDVS
+1117 VAGLPVLSAVDVS
-1130 NITSASATL
+1130 KITATSATFAAN
-1139 RSDVTSHGGETV
+1139 VTDHGGETV
-1151 SEVGFYYSLDETVD
+1151 SEVGFYYSTEETVD
-1165 ISTAVKVTK
+1165 VSTAVKVSK
-1174 TYTGSAFTATL
+1174 TYTGTSFNSIVENLEICT
-1185 SDLNVATT
+1185 S

-1198 YAVNSAGTSYSAV
+1198 YAVNSAGTSSSKV
-1211 ASFKTLASTPVVNTV
+1211 VSFKTLASTPVVNTL
-1226 GSSSITSNSAVLSG
+1226 GSAEVTPTTAVLSG
-1240 KVVTDN
+1240 TVVTDN
-1246 GSPITQRGFVWLQGE
+1246 GAAITQRGFVWLKGD
-1261 GTPTTSSH
+1261 GTPTTSSSR
-1269 KLTVEGTTGDFTADM
+1269 LRVDGTTGDFAATM
-1284 TGLEPNKKYSFRAY
+1284 TSLDENQKYSFRAY
-1298 AINSM
+1298 AINSI
-1303 GTSYGDIMTF
+1303 GTSYGETMTF
-1313 VTIAGLPSLSV
+1313 TTPVGLPVLSSTSV
-1324 TRVTDIAT
+1324 SNINT
-1332 TSAVLS
+1332 TTAVLS
-1338 CSVTSH
+1338 CSVIDH
-1344 GGATVSEVGFYYS
+1344 CGETVSEVGFYYS
-1357 TSETLDV
+1357 KSEDMDPS
-1364 TTAQKVSE
+1364 TTFKTTQK
-1372 NYSTDNFSFRIQNLE
+1372 YSSNSFSIKIENLE
-1387 VGTYYY
+1387 VGTKYYAK
-1393 IRAYTKNHVGEV
+1393 AYTKNSAGEV
-1405 VNDIVNFKTTS
+1405 TSEVIEFKTTS
-1416 SIPTVSTSG
+1416 TVPSVLTVG
-1425 SSEVT
+1425 ASEI
-1430 HNSAHLSGEV
+1430 SAYSAVLSGEV
-1440 LDDNGEPVTECGF
+1440 LDDNGETVTECGF
-1453 VWVKG
+1453 VWLNG

-1465 SNVIKLEGA
+1465 SNVIKLEG
-1474 VDKISAKVTGLVPDQ
+1474 VVGEISATLSSLKPDQ
-1489 TYTFRAYAKN
+1489 KYTFRAYAKN
-1499 SKGKAYGDNMTF
+1499 SKGTAYGDVITF

>member
-190 AGFISIILDGLIDD
+190 AGFISIILDGLLDD

-215 GSYLAYG
+215 GSHLAYG

-268 EGTGGIEDLKYKVS
+268 EGTCGIEDLKYKVS

-307 YTVNPMGTYYGE
+307 YTINPMGTYYGE
-319 VKSFMTNVDMPAVTS
+319 VKSFTTNVDMPAVTS
-334 AVVSSITSTTARFSS
+334 AVVSAITSTTAKFSS
-349 SVKNHG
+349 SVKSHG

-361 VGFYYSTEPAVDP
+361 VGFYYSTEPSVDP
-374 ATALKVNQPYSQD
+374 ETALKVNQPYSQD

-392 VENLNVYT
+392 VEKLDVYT

-489 GSLSGL
+489 GALSGL

-536 KITATSATITA
+536 KIASTSATLTA

-562 YYSQDAAVD
+562 YYSLDPAVD

-648 LTDNGATIKERGFVW
+648 LTDNGA
-663 MQGDG
+663 
-668 MPTTSNSKLQ
+668 S
-678 TSGTTGDF
+678 
-686 TATLSGLDPNKK
+686 
-698 YSFRAYAVNSMGT
+698 
-711 AYGAV
+711 
-716 MTFVT
+716 
-721 STSLPSLSLVN
+721 
-732 VSAITSTSATFT
+732 
-744 ANVMNHGG
+744 
-752 ETVSEVGFYYSTDAA
+752 
-767 VDVNTSVKITK
+767 
-778 SYAGTAF
+778 
-785 SAALSDLSINTT
+785 
-797 YYVKAYAVNSAG
+797 
-809 TAYSNVV
+809 
-816 TFKTLASTPVV
+816 
-827 STLGSSDVSSSGA
+827 
-840 TLSGSVLTDNGAE
+840 

-865 GTPTTDSRKQVVSGT
+865 GTPTTS
-880 TGDFTVAL
+880 
-888 TALEP
+888 
-893 NEKYSFRAY
+893 
-902 AINSVGTSYGAVMT
+902 NS
-916 FSTVAGLPVLSSVAV
+916 
-931 SQITSTS
+931 
-938 ATFKSDVTDHGG
+938 
-950 ETVSEVG
+950 
-957 FYYSEDESV
+957 
-966 DVSSAVKVPITYVGG
+966 
-981 SFTAAISDLSIATT
+981 
-995 YYVKAYAVNSAGIAY
+995 
-1010 SRVVNFNTLAS
+1010 
-1021 SPVVTTIGSS
+1021 
-1031 DITSS
+1031 
-1036 SATLSGT
+1036 
-1043 VVTDN
+1043 
-1048 GATIKERGFVWVQ
+1048 
-1061 GDGTPTTSSRKLTAS
+1061 KLKAS
-1076 GTTGDFTAALTNL
+1076 GTTGDFTAALTGL

-1103 SVGTSYGDIMTFST
+1103 SVGTAYGAVMTFST
-1117 VAGLPVLSSVDVS
+1117 IADLPSLSATKVSNLNTTSATFTSSV
-1130 NITSASATL
+1130 I
-1139 RSDVTSHGGETV
+1139 SHGGETV
-1151 SEVGFYYSLDETVD
+1151 SEVGFYYSKSEDV
-1165 ISTAVKVTK
+1165 SVATAFKVTES
-1174 TYTGSAFTATL
+1174 YS
-1185 SDLNVATT
+1185 SDTFVIDVGDLEIGTQ
-1193 YYVKA
+1193 YYVRA
-1198 YAVNSAGTSYSAV
+1198 YAKNSAGEALNPIV
-1211 ASFKTLASTPVVNTV
+1211 SFKTVST
-1226 GSSSITSNSAVLSG
+1226 
-1240 KVVTDN
+1240 
-1246 GSPITQRGFVWLQGE
+1246 
-1261 GTPTTSSH
+1261 
-1269 KLTVEGTTGDFTADM
+1269 
-1284 TGLEPNKKYSFRAY
+1284 EP
-1298 AINSM
+1298 
-1303 GTSYGDIMTF
+1303 
-1313 VTIAGLPSLSV
+1313 SV
-1324 TRVTDIAT
+1324 
-1332 TSAVLS
+1332 
-1338 CSVTSH
+1338 
-1344 GGATVSEVGFYYS
+1344 
-1357 TSETLDV
+1357 
-1364 TTAQKVSE
+1364 
-1372 NYSTDNFSFRIQNLE
+1372 
-1387 VGTYYY
+1387 
-1393 IRAYTKNHVGEV
+1393 
-1405 VNDIVNFKTTS
+1405 KTT
-1416 SIPTVSTSG
+1416 G
-1425 SSEVT
+1425 SSEIT
-1430 HNSAHLSGEV
+1430 AYSALLSGEV

-1453 VWVKG
+1453 VWLKG

-1465 SNVIKLEGA
+1465 SQKITLEGTLGA
-1474 VDKISAKVTGLVPDQ
+1474 ISATLSGLEPDQ

-1499 SKGKAYGDNMTF
+1499 SKGTAYGDPMTF
-1511 TTTKS
+1511 TTTKT

>member
-73 AKVKATLTDNKISA
+73 AKVKATLTDNNISA

-190 AGFISIILDGLIDD
+190 AGFISIILDGLLDD

-215 GSYLAYG
+215 GSHLAYG

-268 EGTGGIEDLKYKVS
+268 EGTCGIEDLKYKVS

-307 YTVNPMGTYYGE
+307 YTINPMGTYYGE
-319 VKSFMTNVDMPAVTS
+319 VKSFTTNVDMPAVTS
-334 AVVSSITSTTARFSS
+334 AVVSAITSTTAKFSS
-349 SVKNHG
+349 SVKSHG

-361 VGFYYSTEPAVDP
+361 VGFYYSTEPSVDP
-374 ATALKVNQPYSQD
+374 ETALKVNQPYSQD

-392 VENLNVYT
+392 VEKLDVYT

-536 KITATSATITA
+536 KIASTSATLTA

-562 YYSQDAAVD
+562 YYSLDPAVD
-571 VETSVKV
+571 DETSVKV

-614 SSVVSFKT
+614 SKVTEFKT

-629 QTLGSAEVGSDG
+629 ITVGASEVNSGG
-641 ATLSGTV
+641 ALLSGTV
-648 LTDNGATIKERGFVW
+648 DTDNGAR
-663 MQGDG
+663 
-668 MPTTSNSKLQ
+668 
-678 TSGTTGDF
+678 
-686 TATLSGLDPNKK
+686 
-698 YSFRAYAVNSMGT
+698 
-711 AYGAV
+711 
-716 MTFVT
+716 
-721 STSLPSLSLVN
+721 
-732 VSAITSTSATFT
+732 
-744 ANVMNHGG
+744 
-752 ETVSEVGFYYSTDAA
+752 
-767 VDVNTSVKITK
+767 
-778 SYAGTAF
+778 
-785 SAALSDLSINTT
+785 
-797 YYVKAYAVNSAG
+797 
-809 TAYSNVV
+809 
-816 TFKTLASTPVV
+816 
-827 STLGSSDVSSSGA
+827 
-840 TLSGSVLTDNGAE
+840 

-865 GTPTTDSRKQVVSGT
+865 G
-880 TGDFTVAL
+880 L
-888 TALEP
+888 
-893 NEKYSFRAY
+893 
-902 AINSVGTSYGAVMT
+902 
-916 FSTVAGLPVLSSVAV
+916 
-931 SQITSTS
+931 
-938 ATFKSDVTDHGG
+938 
-950 ETVSEVG
+950 
-957 FYYSEDESV
+957 
-966 DVSSAVKVPITYVGG
+966 
-981 SFTAAISDLSIATT
+981 
-995 YYVKAYAVNSAGIAY
+995 
-1010 SRVVNFNTLAS
+1010 
-1021 SPVVTTIGSS
+1021 
-1031 DITSS
+1031 
-1036 SATLSGT
+1036 
-1043 VVTDN
+1043 
-1048 GATIKERGFVWVQ
+1048 
-1061 GDGTPTTSSRKLTAS
+1061 PTTSDHKLKTS
-1076 GTTGDFTAALTNL
+1076 GTTGDFTA
-1089 EPNKK
+1089 
-1094 YSFRAYAIN
+1094 
-1103 SVGTSYGDIMTFST
+1103 
-1117 VAGLPVLSSVDVS
+1117 
-1130 NITSASATL
+1130 
-1139 RSDVTSHGGETV
+1139 
-1151 SEVGFYYSLDETVD
+1151 SL
-1165 ISTAVKVTK
+1165 
-1174 TYTGSAFTATL
+1174 
-1185 SDLNVATT
+1185 
-1193 YYVKA
+1193 
-1198 YAVNSAGTSYSAV
+1198 
-1211 ASFKTLASTPVVNTV
+1211 
-1226 GSSSITSNSAVLSG
+1226 
-1240 KVVTDN
+1240 
-1246 GSPITQRGFVWLQGE
+1246 
-1261 GTPTTSSH
+1261 
-1269 KLTVEGTTGDFTADM
+1269 
-1284 TGLEPNKKYSFRAY
+1284 TGLNPNQKYSFRAY

-1303 GTSYGDIMTF
+1303 GTSYGAVMTF
-1313 VTIAGLPSLSV
+1313 STVASLPKLSATKV
-1324 TRVTDIAT
+1324 SNITT
-1332 TSAVLS
+1332 TSADFTSSVLD
-1338 CSVTSH
+1338 H
-1344 GGATVSEVGFYYS
+1344 GGETVTEVGFYYS
-1357 TSETLDV
+1357 KTEDV
-1364 TTAQKVSE
+1364 DVQTAFKVSE
-1372 NYSTDNFSFRIQNLE
+1372 NYSSDSFSINVDNLE
-1387 VGTYYY
+1387 IGTFYYV
-1393 IRAYTKNHVGEV
+1393 RAYTKNSAGEALNTTV
-1405 VNDIVNFKTTS
+1405 SFK
-1416 SIPTVSTSG
+1416 TVSTVPSVVTVG
-1425 SSEVT
+1425 SSEIT
-1430 HNSAHLSGEV
+1430 PNSARLSGEV
-1440 LDDNGEPVTECGF
+1440 LDDNGETVTECGF
-1453 VWVKG
+1453 VWLKG

-1465 SNVIKLEGA
+1465 SQKITLEGVVGA
-1474 VDKISAKVTGLVPDQ
+1474 ISADLPGLEPDQ

-1499 SKGKAYGDNMTF
+1499 SKGTAYGDPMTF
-1511 TTTKS
+1511 TTAKT
-1516 PGTGEGFTGD
+1516 PGSGEGFTGD

>member
-73 AKVKATLTDNKISA
+73 AKVKATLTDNNISA

-190 AGFISIILDGLIDD
+190 AGFISIILDGLLDD

-215 GSYLAYG
+215 GSHLAYG

-268 EGTGGIEDLKYKVS
+268 EGTCGIEDLKYKVS

-307 YTVNPMGTYYGE
+307 YTINPMGTYYGE
-319 VKSFMTNVDMPAVTS
+319 VKSFTTNVDMPAVTS
-334 AVVSSITSTTARFSS
+334 AVVSAITSTTAKFSS
-349 SVKNHG
+349 SVKSHG

-361 VGFYYSTEPAVDP
+361 VGFYYSTEPSVDP
-374 ATALKVNQPYSQD
+374 ETALKVNQPYSQD

-392 VENLNVYT
+392 VEKLDVYT

-536 KITATSATITA
+536 KIASTSATLTA

-562 YYSQDAAVD
+562 YYSLDPAVD

-648 LTDNGATIKERGFVW
+648 LTDNGASITERGFVW

-668 MPTTSNSKLQ
+668 TPTTSNSKLQ
-678 TSGTTGDF
+678 ASGTTGDF

-698 YSFRAYAVNSMGT
+698 YSFRAYA
-711 AYGAV
+711 
-716 MTFVT
+716 
-721 STSLPSLSLVN
+721 
-732 VSAITSTSATFT
+732 
-744 ANVMNHGG
+744 
-752 ETVSEVGFYYSTDAA
+752 
-767 VDVNTSVKITK
+767 
-778 SYAGTAF
+778 
-785 SAALSDLSINTT
+785 
-797 YYVKAYAVNSAG
+797 
-809 TAYSNVV
+809 
-816 TFKTLASTPVV
+816 
-827 STLGSSDVSSSGA
+827 
-840 TLSGSVLTDNGAE
+840 
-853 ITERGF
+853 
-859 VWMQGD
+859 
-865 GTPTTDSRKQVVSGT
+865 
-880 TGDFTVAL
+880 
-888 TALEP
+888 
-893 NEKYSFRAY
+893 
-902 AINSVGTSYGAVMT
+902 INSVGTSYGAVMT
-916 FSTVAGLPVLSSVAV
+916 FSTIADLPSLSATKV
-931 SQITSTS
+931 SNLNTTS
-938 ATFKSDVTDHGG
+938 ATF
-950 ETVSEVG
+950 
-957 FYYSEDESV
+957 
-966 DVSSAVKVPITYVGG
+966 
-981 SFTAAISDLSIATT
+981 
-995 YYVKAYAVNSAGIAY
+995 
-1010 SRVVNFNTLAS
+1010 
-1021 SPVVTTIGSS
+1021 
-1031 DITSS
+1031 TSS
-1036 SATLSGT
+1036 
-1043 VVTDN
+1043 V
-1048 GATIKERGFVWVQ
+1048 I
-1061 GDGTPTTSSRKLTAS
+1061 
-1076 GTTGDFTAALTNL
+1076 
-1089 EPNKK
+1089 
-1094 YSFRAYAIN
+1094 
-1103 SVGTSYGDIMTFST
+1103 
-1117 VAGLPVLSSVDVS
+1117 
-1130 NITSASATL
+1130 
-1139 RSDVTSHGGETV
+1139 SHGGETV
-1151 SEVGFYYSLDETVD
+1151 SEVGFYYSKSEDV
-1165 ISTAVKVTK
+1165 SVATAFKVTES
-1174 TYTGSAFTATL
+1174 YS
-1185 SDLNVATT
+1185 SDTFVIDVGELEIGTQ
-1193 YYVKA
+1193 YYVRA
-1198 YAVNSAGTSYSAV
+1198 YAKNSAGEALNPIV
-1211 ASFKTLASTPVVNTV
+1211 SFKTVST
-1226 GSSSITSNSAVLSG
+1226 
-1240 KVVTDN
+1240 
-1246 GSPITQRGFVWLQGE
+1246 
-1261 GTPTTSSH
+1261 
-1269 KLTVEGTTGDFTADM
+1269 
-1284 TGLEPNKKYSFRAY
+1284 EP
-1298 AINSM
+1298 
-1303 GTSYGDIMTF
+1303 
-1313 VTIAGLPSLSV
+1313 SV
-1324 TRVTDIAT
+1324 
-1332 TSAVLS
+1332 
-1338 CSVTSH
+1338 
-1344 GGATVSEVGFYYS
+1344 
-1357 TSETLDV
+1357 
-1364 TTAQKVSE
+1364 
-1372 NYSTDNFSFRIQNLE
+1372 
-1387 VGTYYY
+1387 
-1393 IRAYTKNHVGEV
+1393 
-1405 VNDIVNFKTTS
+1405 KTT
-1416 SIPTVSTSG
+1416 G

-1430 HNSAHLSGEV
+1430 AYSALLSGEV

-1453 VWVKG
+1453 VWLKG

-1465 SNVIKLEGA
+1465 SQKITLEGTLGA
-1474 VDKISAKVTGLVPDQ
+1474 ISATLSGLEPDQ

-1499 SKGKAYGDNMTF
+1499 SKGTAYGDPMTF
-1511 TTTKS
+1511 TTTKT

>member
-73 AKVKATLTDNKISA
+73 AKVKATLTDNNISA

-190 AGFISIILDGLIDD
+190 AGFISIILDGLLDD

-215 GSYLAYG
+215 GSHLAYG

-268 EGTGGIEDLKYKVS
+268 EGTCGIEDLKYKVS

-307 YTVNPMGTYYGE
+307 YTINPMGTYYGE
-319 VKSFMTNVDMPAVTS
+319 VKSFTTNVDMPAVTS
-334 AVVSSITSTTARFSS
+334 AVVSAITSTTAKFSS
-349 SVKNHG
+349 SVKSHG

-361 VGFYYSTEPAVDP
+361 VGFYYSTEPSVDP
-374 ATALKVNQPYSQD
+374 ETALKVNQPYSQD

-392 VENLNVYT
+392 VEKLDVYT

-489 GSLSGL
+489 GALSGL

-536 KITATSATITA
+536 KIASTSATLTA

-562 YYSQDAAVD
+562 YYSLDPAVD
-571 VETSVKV
+571 DETSVKV

-648 LTDNGATIKERGFVW
+648 LTDNGASITERGFVW

-668 MPTTSNSKLQ
+668 TPTTSNSKLKA
-678 TSGTTGDF
+678 SGTTGDF

-698 YSFRAYAVNSMGT
+698 YSFRAYAINSVGT

-716 MTFVT
+716 MTF
-721 STSLPSLSLVN
+721 STIADLPSLSATK
-732 VSAITSTSATFT
+732 VSNLNTTSATFT
-744 ANVMNHGG
+744 
-752 ETVSEVGFYYSTDAA
+752 
-767 VDVNTSVKITK
+767 
-778 SYAGTAF
+778 
-785 SAALSDLSINTT
+785 
-797 YYVKAYAVNSAG
+797 
-809 TAYSNVV
+809 
-816 TFKTLASTPVV
+816 
-827 STLGSSDVSSSGA
+827 
-840 TLSGSVLTDNGAE
+840 
-853 ITERGF
+853 
-859 VWMQGD
+859 
-865 GTPTTDSRKQVVSGT
+865 
-880 TGDFTVAL
+880 
-888 TALEP
+888 
-893 NEKYSFRAY
+893 
-902 AINSVGTSYGAVMT
+902 
-916 FSTVAGLPVLSSVAV
+916 SSV
-931 SQITSTS
+931 I
-938 ATFKSDVTDHGG
+938 
-950 ETVSEVG
+950 
-957 FYYSEDESV
+957 
-966 DVSSAVKVPITYVGG
+966 
-981 SFTAAISDLSIATT
+981 
-995 YYVKAYAVNSAGIAY
+995 
-1010 SRVVNFNTLAS
+1010 
-1021 SPVVTTIGSS
+1021 
-1031 DITSS
+1031 
-1036 SATLSGT
+1036 
-1043 VVTDN
+1043 
-1048 GATIKERGFVWVQ
+1048 
-1061 GDGTPTTSSRKLTAS
+1061 
-1076 GTTGDFTAALTNL
+1076 
-1089 EPNKK
+1089 
-1094 YSFRAYAIN
+1094 
-1103 SVGTSYGDIMTFST
+1103 
-1117 VAGLPVLSSVDVS
+1117 
-1130 NITSASATL
+1130 
-1139 RSDVTSHGGETV
+1139 SHGGETV
-1151 SEVGFYYSLDETVD
+1151 SEVGFYYSKSEDV
-1165 ISTAVKVTK
+1165 SVATAFKVTES
-1174 TYTGSAFTATL
+1174 YS
-1185 SDLNVATT
+1185 SDTFVIDVGDLEIGTQ
-1193 YYVKA
+1193 YYVRA
-1198 YAVNSAGTSYSAV
+1198 YAKNSAGEALNPIV
-1211 ASFKTLASTPVVNTV
+1211 SFKTVST
-1226 GSSSITSNSAVLSG
+1226 
-1240 KVVTDN
+1240 
-1246 GSPITQRGFVWLQGE
+1246 
-1261 GTPTTSSH
+1261 
-1269 KLTVEGTTGDFTADM
+1269 
-1284 TGLEPNKKYSFRAY
+1284 EP
-1298 AINSM
+1298 
-1303 GTSYGDIMTF
+1303 
-1313 VTIAGLPSLSV
+1313 SV
-1324 TRVTDIAT
+1324 
-1332 TSAVLS
+1332 
-1338 CSVTSH
+1338 
-1344 GGATVSEVGFYYS
+1344 
-1357 TSETLDV
+1357 
-1364 TTAQKVSE
+1364 
-1372 NYSTDNFSFRIQNLE
+1372 
-1387 VGTYYY
+1387 
-1393 IRAYTKNHVGEV
+1393 
-1405 VNDIVNFKTTS
+1405 KTT
-1416 SIPTVSTSG
+1416 G

-1430 HNSAHLSGEV
+1430 AYSALLSGEV

-1453 VWVKG
+1453 VWLKG

-1465 SNVIKLEGA
+1465 SQKITLEGTLGA
-1474 VDKISAKVTGLVPDQ
+1474 ISATLSGLEPDQ

-1499 SKGKAYGDNMTF
+1499 SKGTAYGDPMTF
-1511 TTTKS
+1511 TTTKT

>member
-73 AKVKATLTDNKISA
+73 AKVKATLTDNNISA

-190 AGFISIILDGLIDD
+190 AGFISIILDGLLDD

-215 GSYLAYG
+215 GSHLAYG

-268 EGTGGIEDLKYKVS
+268 EGTCGIEDLKYKVS

-307 YTVNPMGTYYGE
+307 YTINPMGTYYGE
-319 VKSFMTNVDMPAVTS
+319 VKSFTTNVDMPAVTS
-334 AVVSSITSTTARFSS
+334 AVVSAITSTTAKFSS
-349 SVKNHG
+349 SVKSHG

-361 VGFYYSTEPAVDP
+361 VGFYYSTEPSVDP
-374 ATALKVNQPYSQD
+374 ETALKVNQPYSQD

-392 VENLNVYT
+392 VEKLDVYT

-489 GSLSGL
+489 GALSGL

-506 AVNSKG
+506 AINSKG

-536 KITATSATITA
+536 KIASTSATLTA

-562 YYSQDAAVD
+562 YYSLDPAVD

-629 QTLGSAEVGSDG
+629 QTLGSADVGSDG

-648 LTDNGATIKERGFVW
+648 LTDNGASITERGFVW

-668 MPTTSNSKLQ
+668 TPTTSNSKLKA
-678 TSGTTGDF
+678 SGTTGDF

-698 YSFRAYAVNSMGT
+698 YSFRAYA
-711 AYGAV
+711 
-716 MTFVT
+716 
-721 STSLPSLSLVN
+721 
-732 VSAITSTSATFT
+732 
-744 ANVMNHGG
+744 
-752 ETVSEVGFYYSTDAA
+752 
-767 VDVNTSVKITK
+767 
-778 SYAGTAF
+778 
-785 SAALSDLSINTT
+785 
-797 YYVKAYAVNSAG
+797 
-809 TAYSNVV
+809 
-816 TFKTLASTPVV
+816 
-827 STLGSSDVSSSGA
+827 
-840 TLSGSVLTDNGAE
+840 
-853 ITERGF
+853 
-859 VWMQGD
+859 
-865 GTPTTDSRKQVVSGT
+865 
-880 TGDFTVAL
+880 
-888 TALEP
+888 
-893 NEKYSFRAY
+893 
-902 AINSVGTSYGAVMT
+902 INSVGTSYGAVMT
-916 FSTVAGLPVLSSVAV
+916 FSTIADLPSLSATKV
-931 SQITSTS
+931 SNLNTTS
-938 ATFKSDVTDHGG
+938 ATF
-950 ETVSEVG
+950 
-957 FYYSEDESV
+957 
-966 DVSSAVKVPITYVGG
+966 
-981 SFTAAISDLSIATT
+981 
-995 YYVKAYAVNSAGIAY
+995 
-1010 SRVVNFNTLAS
+1010 
-1021 SPVVTTIGSS
+1021 
-1031 DITSS
+1031 TSS
-1036 SATLSGT
+1036 
-1043 VVTDN
+1043 V
-1048 GATIKERGFVWVQ
+1048 I
-1061 GDGTPTTSSRKLTAS
+1061 
-1076 GTTGDFTAALTNL
+1076 
-1089 EPNKK
+1089 
-1094 YSFRAYAIN
+1094 
-1103 SVGTSYGDIMTFST
+1103 
-1117 VAGLPVLSSVDVS
+1117 
-1130 NITSASATL
+1130 
-1139 RSDVTSHGGETV
+1139 SHGGETV
-1151 SEVGFYYSLDETVD
+1151 SEVGFYYSKSEDV
-1165 ISTAVKVTK
+1165 SVATAFKVTES
-1174 TYTGSAFTATL
+1174 YS
-1185 SDLNVATT
+1185 SDTFVIDVGELEIGTQ
-1193 YYVKA
+1193 YYVRA
-1198 YAVNSAGTSYSAV
+1198 YAKNSAGEALNPIV
-1211 ASFKTLASTPVVNTV
+1211 SFKTVST
-1226 GSSSITSNSAVLSG
+1226 
-1240 KVVTDN
+1240 
-1246 GSPITQRGFVWLQGE
+1246 
-1261 GTPTTSSH
+1261 
-1269 KLTVEGTTGDFTADM
+1269 
-1284 TGLEPNKKYSFRAY
+1284 EP
-1298 AINSM
+1298 
-1303 GTSYGDIMTF
+1303 
-1313 VTIAGLPSLSV
+1313 SV
-1324 TRVTDIAT
+1324 
-1332 TSAVLS
+1332 
-1338 CSVTSH
+1338 
-1344 GGATVSEVGFYYS
+1344 
-1357 TSETLDV
+1357 
-1364 TTAQKVSE
+1364 
-1372 NYSTDNFSFRIQNLE
+1372 
-1387 VGTYYY
+1387 
-1393 IRAYTKNHVGEV
+1393 
-1405 VNDIVNFKTTS
+1405 KTT
-1416 SIPTVSTSG
+1416 G

-1430 HNSAHLSGEV
+1430 AYSALLSGEV

-1453 VWVKG
+1453 VWLKG

-1465 SNVIKLEGA
+1465 SQKITLEGTLGA
-1474 VDKISAKVTGLVPDQ
+1474 ISATLSGLEPDQ

-1499 SKGKAYGDNMTF
+1499 SKGTAYGDPMTF
-1511 TTTKS
+1511 TTTKT

>member
-43 LMTSQVPKGSENLID
+43 LMTSQVPKGSEDLID

-190 AGFISIILDGLIDD
+190 AGFISIILDGLLDD

-215 GSYLAYG
+215 GSHLAYG

-268 EGTGGIEDLKYKVS
+268 EGTCGIEDLKYKVS

-307 YTVNPMGTYYGE
+307 YTINPMGTYYGE
-319 VKSFMTNVDMPAVTS
+319 VKSFTTNVDMPAVTS
-334 AVVSSITSTTARFSS
+334 AVVSAITSTTAKFSS
-349 SVKNHG
+349 SVKSHG

-361 VGFYYSTEPAVDP
+361 VGFYYSTEPSVDP
-374 ATALKVNQPYSQD
+374 ETALKVNQPYSQD

-392 VENLNVYT
+392 VEKLDVYT

-512 TAYGEVMSFLTVTGL
+512 TAYGEVMSFSTVTGL

-536 KITATSATITA
+536 KIASTSATLTA

-562 YYSQDAAVD
+562 YYSLDPAVD
-571 VETSVKV
+571 DETSVKV

-648 LTDNGATIKERGFVW
+648 LTDNGASITERGFVW

-668 MPTTSNSKLQ
+668 TPTTSNSKLKA
-678 TSGTTGDF
+678 SGTTGDF

-698 YSFRAYAVNSMGT
+698 YSFRAYAINSVGT

-716 MTFVT
+716 MTF
-721 STSLPSLSLVN
+721 STIADLPSLSATK
-732 VSAITSTSATFT
+732 VSNLNTTSATFT
-744 ANVMNHGG
+744 
-752 ETVSEVGFYYSTDAA
+752 
-767 VDVNTSVKITK
+767 
-778 SYAGTAF
+778 
-785 SAALSDLSINTT
+785 
-797 YYVKAYAVNSAG
+797 
-809 TAYSNVV
+809 
-816 TFKTLASTPVV
+816 
-827 STLGSSDVSSSGA
+827 
-840 TLSGSVLTDNGAE
+840 
-853 ITERGF
+853 
-859 VWMQGD
+859 
-865 GTPTTDSRKQVVSGT
+865 
-880 TGDFTVAL
+880 
-888 TALEP
+888 
-893 NEKYSFRAY
+893 
-902 AINSVGTSYGAVMT
+902 
-916 FSTVAGLPVLSSVAV
+916 SSV
-931 SQITSTS
+931 I
-938 ATFKSDVTDHGG
+938 
-950 ETVSEVG
+950 
-957 FYYSEDESV
+957 
-966 DVSSAVKVPITYVGG
+966 
-981 SFTAAISDLSIATT
+981 
-995 YYVKAYAVNSAGIAY
+995 
-1010 SRVVNFNTLAS
+1010 
-1021 SPVVTTIGSS
+1021 
-1031 DITSS
+1031 
-1036 SATLSGT
+1036 
-1043 VVTDN
+1043 
-1048 GATIKERGFVWVQ
+1048 
-1061 GDGTPTTSSRKLTAS
+1061 
-1076 GTTGDFTAALTNL
+1076 
-1089 EPNKK
+1089 
-1094 YSFRAYAIN
+1094 
-1103 SVGTSYGDIMTFST
+1103 
-1117 VAGLPVLSSVDVS
+1117 
-1130 NITSASATL
+1130 
-1139 RSDVTSHGGETV
+1139 SHGGETV
-1151 SEVGFYYSLDETVD
+1151 SEVGFYYSKSEDV
-1165 ISTAVKVTK
+1165 SVATAFKVTES
-1174 TYTGSAFTATL
+1174 YS
-1185 SDLNVATT
+1185 SDTFVIDVGDLEIGTQ
-1193 YYVKA
+1193 YYVRA
-1198 YAVNSAGTSYSAV
+1198 YAKNSAGEALNPIV
-1211 ASFKTLASTPVVNTV
+1211 SFKTVST
-1226 GSSSITSNSAVLSG
+1226 
-1240 KVVTDN
+1240 
-1246 GSPITQRGFVWLQGE
+1246 
-1261 GTPTTSSH
+1261 
-1269 KLTVEGTTGDFTADM
+1269 
-1284 TGLEPNKKYSFRAY
+1284 EP
-1298 AINSM
+1298 
-1303 GTSYGDIMTF
+1303 
-1313 VTIAGLPSLSV
+1313 SV
-1324 TRVTDIAT
+1324 
-1332 TSAVLS
+1332 
-1338 CSVTSH
+1338 
-1344 GGATVSEVGFYYS
+1344 
-1357 TSETLDV
+1357 
-1364 TTAQKVSE
+1364 
-1372 NYSTDNFSFRIQNLE
+1372 
-1387 VGTYYY
+1387 
-1393 IRAYTKNHVGEV
+1393 
-1405 VNDIVNFKTTS
+1405 KTT
-1416 SIPTVSTSG
+1416 G

-1430 HNSAHLSGEV
+1430 AYSALLSGEV

-1453 VWVKG
+1453 VWLKG

-1465 SNVIKLEGA
+1465 SQKITLEGTLGA
-1474 VDKISAKVTGLVPDQ
+1474 ISATLSGLEPDQ

-1499 SKGKAYGDNMTF
+1499 SKGTAYGDPMTF
-1511 TTTKS
+1511 TTTKT

>member
-190 AGFISIILDGLIDD
+190 AGFISIILDGLLDD

-215 GSYLAYG
+215 GSHLAYG

-268 EGTGGIEDLKYKVS
+268 EGTCGIEDLKYKVS

-307 YTVNPMGTYYGE
+307 YTINPMGTYYGE
-319 VKSFMTNVDMPAVTS
+319 VKSFTTNVDMPAVTS
-334 AVVSSITSTTARFSS
+334 AVVSAITSTTAKFSS
-349 SVKNHG
+349 SVKSHG

-361 VGFYYSTEPAVDP
+361 VGFYYSTEPSVDP
-374 ATALKVNQPYSQD
+374 ETALKVNQPYSQD

-392 VENLNVYT
+392 VEKLDVYT

-536 KITATSATITA
+536 KIASTSATLTA

-562 YYSQDAAVD
+562 YYSLDPAVD

-629 QTLGSAEVGSDG
+629 QTLGSAEIGSDG

-648 LTDNGATIKERGFVW
+648 LTDNGA
-663 MQGDG
+663 
-668 MPTTSNSKLQ
+668 S
-678 TSGTTGDF
+678 
-686 TATLSGLDPNKK
+686 
-698 YSFRAYAVNSMGT
+698 
-711 AYGAV
+711 
-716 MTFVT
+716 
-721 STSLPSLSLVN
+721 
-732 VSAITSTSATFT
+732 
-744 ANVMNHGG
+744 
-752 ETVSEVGFYYSTDAA
+752 
-767 VDVNTSVKITK
+767 
-778 SYAGTAF
+778 
-785 SAALSDLSINTT
+785 
-797 YYVKAYAVNSAG
+797 
-809 TAYSNVV
+809 
-816 TFKTLASTPVV
+816 
-827 STLGSSDVSSSGA
+827 
-840 TLSGSVLTDNGAE
+840 

-865 GTPTTDSRKQVVSGT
+865 GTPTTDSHR
-880 TGDFTVAL
+880 
-888 TALEP
+888 LE
-893 NEKYSFRAY
+893 
-902 AINSVGTSYGAVMT
+902 
-916 FSTVAGLPVLSSVAV
+916 
-931 SQITSTS
+931 
-938 ATFKSDVTDHGG
+938 
-950 ETVSEVG
+950 
-957 FYYSEDESV
+957 
-966 DVSSAVKVPITYVGG
+966 
-981 SFTAAISDLSIATT
+981 
-995 YYVKAYAVNSAGIAY
+995 
-1010 SRVVNFNTLAS
+1010 
-1021 SPVVTTIGSS
+1021 
-1031 DITSS
+1031 
-1036 SATLSGT
+1036 
-1043 VVTDN
+1043 
-1048 GATIKERGFVWVQ
+1048 
-1061 GDGTPTTSSRKLTAS
+1061 AS
-1076 GTTGDFTAALTNL
+1076 GTTGD
-1089 EPNKK
+1089 
-1094 YSFRAYAIN
+1094 Y
-1103 SVGTSYGDIMTFST
+1103 
-1117 VAGLPVLSSVDVS
+1117 
-1130 NITSASATL
+1130 
-1139 RSDVTSHGGETV
+1139 
-1151 SEVGFYYSLDETVD
+1151 
-1165 ISTAVKVTK
+1165 
-1174 TYTGSAFTATL
+1174 TATL
-1185 SDLNVATT
+1185 S
-1193 YYVKA
+1193 
-1198 YAVNSAGTSYSAV
+1198 
-1211 ASFKTLASTPVVNTV
+1211 
-1226 GSSSITSNSAVLSG
+1226 
-1240 KVVTDN
+1240 
-1246 GSPITQRGFVWLQGE
+1246 
-1261 GTPTTSSH
+1261 
-1269 KLTVEGTTGDFTADM
+1269 
-1284 TGLEPNKKYSFRAY
+1284 GLEPNKTYSFRAY

-1303 GTSYGDIMTF
+1303 GTSYGAVMTF
-1313 VTIAGLPSLSV
+1313 STVASLPKLSATKV
-1324 TRVTDIAT
+1324 SNITT
-1332 TSAVLS
+1332 TSADFTSSVLD
-1338 CSVTSH
+1338 H
-1344 GGATVSEVGFYYS
+1344 GGETVTEVGFYYS
-1357 TSETLDV
+1357 KTEDV
-1364 TTAQKVSE
+1364 DVQTAFKVSE
-1372 NYSTDNFSFRIQNLE
+1372 NYSSDSFSINVDNLE
-1387 VGTYYY
+1387 IGTFYYV
-1393 IRAYTKNHVGEV
+1393 RAYTKNSAGEALNTTV
-1405 VNDIVNFKTTS
+1405 SFK
-1416 SIPTVSTSG
+1416 TVSTVPSVVTVG
-1425 SSEVT
+1425 SSEIT
-1430 HNSAHLSGEV
+1430 PNSARLSGEV
-1440 LDDNGEPVTECGF
+1440 LDDNGETVTECGF
-1453 VWVKG
+1453 VWLKG

-1465 SNVIKLEGA
+1465 SQKITLEGVVGA
-1474 VDKISAKVTGLVPDQ
+1474 ISADLPGLEPDQ
-1489 TYTFRAYAKN
+1489 TYTFRAYAIN
-1499 SKGKAYGDNMTF
+1499 SKGTAYGDPMTF
-1511 TTTKS
+1511 TTAKT
-1516 PGTGEGFTGD
+1516 PGSGEGFTGD

>member
-73 AKVKATLTDNKISA
+73 AKVKATLTDNNISA

-190 AGFISIILDGLIDD
+190 AGFISIILDGLLDD

-215 GSYLAYG
+215 GSHLAYG

-268 EGTGGIEDLKYKVS
+268 EGTCGIEDLKYKVS

-307 YTVNPMGTYYGE
+307 YTINPMGTYYGE
-319 VKSFMTNVDMPAVTS
+319 VKSFTTNVDMPAVTS
-334 AVVSSITSTTARFSS
+334 AVVSAITSTTAKFSS
-349 SVKNHG
+349 SVKSHG

-361 VGFYYSTEPAVDP
+361 VGFYYSTEPSVDP
-374 ATALKVNQPYSQD
+374 ETALKVNQPYSQD

-392 VENLNVYT
+392 VEKLDVYT

-536 KITATSATITA
+536 KIASTSATLTA

-562 YYSQDAAVD
+562 YYSLDPAVD
-571 VETSVKV
+571 DETSVKV

-614 SSVVSFKT
+614 SKVTEFKT

-629 QTLGSAEVGSDG
+629 ITVGASEVNSGG
-641 ATLSGTV
+641 ALLSGIV
-648 LTDNGATIKERGFVW
+648 DTDNGAR
-663 MQGDG
+663 
-668 MPTTSNSKLQ
+668 
-678 TSGTTGDF
+678 
-686 TATLSGLDPNKK
+686 
-698 YSFRAYAVNSMGT
+698 
-711 AYGAV
+711 
-716 MTFVT
+716 
-721 STSLPSLSLVN
+721 
-732 VSAITSTSATFT
+732 
-744 ANVMNHGG
+744 
-752 ETVSEVGFYYSTDAA
+752 
-767 VDVNTSVKITK
+767 
-778 SYAGTAF
+778 
-785 SAALSDLSINTT
+785 
-797 YYVKAYAVNSAG
+797 
-809 TAYSNVV
+809 
-816 TFKTLASTPVV
+816 
-827 STLGSSDVSSSGA
+827 
-840 TLSGSVLTDNGAE
+840 

-865 GTPTTDSRKQVVSGT
+865 G
-880 TGDFTVAL
+880 L
-888 TALEP
+888 
-893 NEKYSFRAY
+893 
-902 AINSVGTSYGAVMT
+902 
-916 FSTVAGLPVLSSVAV
+916 
-931 SQITSTS
+931 
-938 ATFKSDVTDHGG
+938 
-950 ETVSEVG
+950 
-957 FYYSEDESV
+957 
-966 DVSSAVKVPITYVGG
+966 
-981 SFTAAISDLSIATT
+981 
-995 YYVKAYAVNSAGIAY
+995 
-1010 SRVVNFNTLAS
+1010 
-1021 SPVVTTIGSS
+1021 
-1031 DITSS
+1031 
-1036 SATLSGT
+1036 
-1043 VVTDN
+1043 
-1048 GATIKERGFVWVQ
+1048 
-1061 GDGTPTTSSRKLTAS
+1061 PTTSDHKLKTS
-1076 GTTGDFTAALTNL
+1076 GTTGDFTA
-1089 EPNKK
+1089 
-1094 YSFRAYAIN
+1094 
-1103 SVGTSYGDIMTFST
+1103 
-1117 VAGLPVLSSVDVS
+1117 
-1130 NITSASATL
+1130 
-1139 RSDVTSHGGETV
+1139 
-1151 SEVGFYYSLDETVD
+1151 SL
-1165 ISTAVKVTK
+1165 
-1174 TYTGSAFTATL
+1174 
-1185 SDLNVATT
+1185 
-1193 YYVKA
+1193 
-1198 YAVNSAGTSYSAV
+1198 
-1211 ASFKTLASTPVVNTV
+1211 
-1226 GSSSITSNSAVLSG
+1226 
-1240 KVVTDN
+1240 
-1246 GSPITQRGFVWLQGE
+1246 
-1261 GTPTTSSH
+1261 
-1269 KLTVEGTTGDFTADM
+1269 
-1284 TGLEPNKKYSFRAY
+1284 TGLNPNQKYSFRAY

-1303 GTSYGDIMTF
+1303 GTSYGAVMTF
-1313 VTIAGLPSLSV
+1313 STVASLPKLSATKV
-1324 TRVTDIAT
+1324 SNITT
-1332 TSAVLS
+1332 TSADFTSSVLD
-1338 CSVTSH
+1338 H
-1344 GGATVSEVGFYYS
+1344 GGETVTEVGFYYS
-1357 TSETLDV
+1357 KTEDV
-1364 TTAQKVSE
+1364 DVQTAFKVSE
-1372 NYSTDNFSFRIQNLE
+1372 NYSSDSFSINVDNLE
-1387 VGTYYY
+1387 IGTFYYV
-1393 IRAYTKNHVGEV
+1393 RAYTKNSAGEALNTTV
-1405 VNDIVNFKTTS
+1405 SFK
-1416 SIPTVSTSG
+1416 TVSTVPSVVTVG
-1425 SSEVT
+1425 SSEIT
-1430 HNSAHLSGEV
+1430 PNSARLSGEV
-1440 LDDNGEPVTECGF
+1440 LDDNGETVTECGF
-1453 VWVKG
+1453 VWLKG

-1465 SNVIKLEGA
+1465 SQKITLEGVVGA
-1474 VDKISAKVTGLVPDQ
+1474 ISADLPGLEPDQ

-1499 SKGKAYGDNMTF
+1499 SKGTAYGDPMTF
-1511 TTTKS
+1511 TTAKT
-1516 PGTGEGFTGD
+1516 PGSGEGFTGD

>member
-190 AGFISIILDGLIDD
+190 AGFISIILDGLLDD

-215 GSYLAYG
+215 GSHLAYG

-268 EGTGGIEDLKYKVS
+268 EGTCGIEDLKYKVS

-307 YTVNPMGTYYGE
+307 YTINPMGTYYGE
-319 VKSFMTNVDMPAVTS
+319 VKSFTTNVDMPAVTS
-334 AVVSSITSTTARFSS
+334 AVVSAITSTTAKFSS
-349 SVKNHG
+349 SVKSHG

-361 VGFYYSTEPAVDP
+361 VGFYYSTEPSVDP
-374 ATALKVNQPYSQD
+374 ETALKVNQPYSQD

-392 VENLNVYT
+392 VEKLDVYT

-489 GSLSGL
+489 GALSGL

-536 KITATSATITA
+536 KIASTSATLTA

-562 YYSQDAAVD
+562 YYSLDPAVD

-648 LTDNGATIKERGFVW
+648 LTDNGA
-663 MQGDG
+663 
-668 MPTTSNSKLQ
+668 S
-678 TSGTTGDF
+678 
-686 TATLSGLDPNKK
+686 
-698 YSFRAYAVNSMGT
+698 
-711 AYGAV
+711 
-716 MTFVT
+716 
-721 STSLPSLSLVN
+721 
-732 VSAITSTSATFT
+732 
-744 ANVMNHGG
+744 
-752 ETVSEVGFYYSTDAA
+752 
-767 VDVNTSVKITK
+767 
-778 SYAGTAF
+778 
-785 SAALSDLSINTT
+785 
-797 YYVKAYAVNSAG
+797 
-809 TAYSNVV
+809 
-816 TFKTLASTPVV
+816 
-827 STLGSSDVSSSGA
+827 
-840 TLSGSVLTDNGAE
+840 

-865 GTPTTDSRKQVVSGT
+865 GTPTTS
-880 TGDFTVAL
+880 
-888 TALEP
+888 
-893 NEKYSFRAY
+893 
-902 AINSVGTSYGAVMT
+902 NSK
-916 FSTVAGLPVLSSVAV
+916 L
-931 SQITSTS
+931 
-938 ATFKSDVTDHGG
+938 KS
-950 ETVSEVG
+950 
-957 FYYSEDESV
+957 
-966 DVSSAVKVPITYVGG
+966 
-981 SFTAAISDLSIATT
+981 
-995 YYVKAYAVNSAGIAY
+995 
-1010 SRVVNFNTLAS
+1010 
-1021 SPVVTTIGSS
+1021 
-1031 DITSS
+1031 
-1036 SATLSGT
+1036 
-1043 VVTDN
+1043 
-1048 GATIKERGFVWVQ
+1048 
-1061 GDGTPTTSSRKLTAS
+1061 S
-1076 GTTGDFTAALTNL
+1076 GTTGDFTAALTGL

-1103 SVGTSYGDIMTFST
+1103 SVGTAYGAVMTFST
-1117 VAGLPVLSSVDVS
+1117 IADLPSLSATKVSNLNTTSATFTSSV
-1130 NITSASATL
+1130 I
-1139 RSDVTSHGGETV
+1139 SHGGETV
-1151 SEVGFYYSLDETVD
+1151 SEVGFYYSKSEDV
-1165 ISTAVKVTK
+1165 SVATAFKVTES
-1174 TYTGSAFTATL
+1174 YS
-1185 SDLNVATT
+1185 SDTFVIDVGDLEIGTQ
-1193 YYVKA
+1193 YYVRA
-1198 YAVNSAGTSYSAV
+1198 YAKNSAGEALNPIV
-1211 ASFKTLASTPVVNTV
+1211 SFKTVST
-1226 GSSSITSNSAVLSG
+1226 
-1240 KVVTDN
+1240 
-1246 GSPITQRGFVWLQGE
+1246 
-1261 GTPTTSSH
+1261 
-1269 KLTVEGTTGDFTADM
+1269 
-1284 TGLEPNKKYSFRAY
+1284 EP
-1298 AINSM
+1298 
-1303 GTSYGDIMTF
+1303 
-1313 VTIAGLPSLSV
+1313 SV
-1324 TRVTDIAT
+1324 
-1332 TSAVLS
+1332 
-1338 CSVTSH
+1338 
-1344 GGATVSEVGFYYS
+1344 
-1357 TSETLDV
+1357 
-1364 TTAQKVSE
+1364 
-1372 NYSTDNFSFRIQNLE
+1372 
-1387 VGTYYY
+1387 
-1393 IRAYTKNHVGEV
+1393 
-1405 VNDIVNFKTTS
+1405 KTT
-1416 SIPTVSTSG
+1416 G
-1425 SSEVT
+1425 SSEIT
-1430 HNSAHLSGEV
+1430 AYSALLSGEV

-1453 VWVKG
+1453 VWLKG

-1465 SNVIKLEGA
+1465 SQKITLEGTLGA
-1474 VDKISAKVTGLVPDQ
+1474 ISATLSGLEPDQ

-1499 SKGKAYGDNMTF
+1499 SKGTAYGDPMTF
-1511 TTTKS
+1511 TTAKT
-1516 PGTGEGFTGD
+1516 PGSGEGFTGD

>member
-43 LMTSQVPKGSENLID
+43 LMTSQVPKGSEDLID

-190 AGFISIILDGLIDD
+190 AGFISIILDGLLDD

-215 GSYLAYG
+215 GSHLAYG

-268 EGTGGIEDLKYKVS
+268 EGTCGIEDLKYKVS

-307 YTVNPMGTYYGE
+307 YTINPMGTYYGE
-319 VKSFMTNVDMPAVTS
+319 VKSFTTNVDMPAVTS
-334 AVVSSITSTTARFSS
+334 AVVSAITSTTAKFSS
-349 SVKNHG
+349 SVKSHG

-361 VGFYYSTEPAVDP
+361 VGFYYSTEPSVDP
-374 ATALKVNQPYSQD
+374 ETALKVNQPYSQD

-392 VENLNVYT
+392 VEKLDVYT

-506 AVNSKG
+506 AINSKG

-536 KITATSATITA
+536 KIASTSATLTA

-562 YYSQDAAVD
+562 YYSLDPAVD
-571 VETSVKV
+571 DETAVKV
-578 TRNYAGGAFSTSL
+578 VKNYAGAAFSESL
-591 TDLSVFTT
+591 SNLEIFTT

-614 SSVVSFKT
+614 STVVSFKT

-629 QTLGSAEVGSDG
+629 QTLGASEVSSEG

-648 LTDNGATIKERGFVW
+648 VTDNGAAIKERGFVW

-668 MPTTSNSKLQ
+668 TPTTSNSKLQ
-678 TSGTTGDF
+678 ASGTTGDF
-686 TATLSGLDPNKK
+686 TAALTGLEPNKK

-716 MTFVT
+716 MTF
-721 STSLPSLSLVN
+721 STIADLPSLSATK
-732 VSAITSTSATFT
+732 VSNLNTTSATFT
-744 ANVMNHGG
+744 
-752 ETVSEVGFYYSTDAA
+752 
-767 VDVNTSVKITK
+767 
-778 SYAGTAF
+778 
-785 SAALSDLSINTT
+785 
-797 YYVKAYAVNSAG
+797 
-809 TAYSNVV
+809 
-816 TFKTLASTPVV
+816 
-827 STLGSSDVSSSGA
+827 
-840 TLSGSVLTDNGAE
+840 
-853 ITERGF
+853 
-859 VWMQGD
+859 
-865 GTPTTDSRKQVVSGT
+865 
-880 TGDFTVAL
+880 
-888 TALEP
+888 
-893 NEKYSFRAY
+893 
-902 AINSVGTSYGAVMT
+902 
-916 FSTVAGLPVLSSVAV
+916 SSV
-931 SQITSTS
+931 I
-938 ATFKSDVTDHGG
+938 
-950 ETVSEVG
+950 
-957 FYYSEDESV
+957 
-966 DVSSAVKVPITYVGG
+966 
-981 SFTAAISDLSIATT
+981 
-995 YYVKAYAVNSAGIAY
+995 
-1010 SRVVNFNTLAS
+1010 
-1021 SPVVTTIGSS
+1021 
-1031 DITSS
+1031 
-1036 SATLSGT
+1036 
-1043 VVTDN
+1043 
-1048 GATIKERGFVWVQ
+1048 
-1061 GDGTPTTSSRKLTAS
+1061 
-1076 GTTGDFTAALTNL
+1076 
-1089 EPNKK
+1089 
-1094 YSFRAYAIN
+1094 
-1103 SVGTSYGDIMTFST
+1103 
-1117 VAGLPVLSSVDVS
+1117 
-1130 NITSASATL
+1130 
-1139 RSDVTSHGGETV
+1139 SHGGETV
-1151 SEVGFYYSLDETVD
+1151 SEVGFYYSKSEDV
-1165 ISTAVKVTK
+1165 SVATAFKVTES
-1174 TYTGSAFTATL
+1174 YS
-1185 SDLNVATT
+1185 SDTFVIDVGDLEIGTQ
-1193 YYVKA
+1193 YYVRA
-1198 YAVNSAGTSYSAV
+1198 YAKNSAGEALNPIV
-1211 ASFKTLASTPVVNTV
+1211 SFKTVST
-1226 GSSSITSNSAVLSG
+1226 
-1240 KVVTDN
+1240 
-1246 GSPITQRGFVWLQGE
+1246 
-1261 GTPTTSSH
+1261 
-1269 KLTVEGTTGDFTADM
+1269 
-1284 TGLEPNKKYSFRAY
+1284 EP
-1298 AINSM
+1298 
-1303 GTSYGDIMTF
+1303 
-1313 VTIAGLPSLSV
+1313 SV
-1324 TRVTDIAT
+1324 
-1332 TSAVLS
+1332 
-1338 CSVTSH
+1338 
-1344 GGATVSEVGFYYS
+1344 
-1357 TSETLDV
+1357 
-1364 TTAQKVSE
+1364 
-1372 NYSTDNFSFRIQNLE
+1372 
-1387 VGTYYY
+1387 
-1393 IRAYTKNHVGEV
+1393 
-1405 VNDIVNFKTTS
+1405 KTT
-1416 SIPTVSTSG
+1416 G

-1430 HNSAHLSGEV
+1430 AYSALLSGEV

-1453 VWVKG
+1453 VWLKG
-1458 TSTPTTS
+1458 TSTSTTS
-1465 SNVIKLEGA
+1465 SQKITLEGTLGA
-1474 VDKISAKVTGLVPDQ
+1474 ISATLSGLEPDQ

-1499 SKGKAYGDNMTF
+1499 SKGTAYGDPMTF
-1511 TTTKS
+1511 TTTKT

>member
-1 MKKLFALLL
+1 MKKIFVLLL

-25 EEILVPTPAQ
+25 EDVLVPSPAQ
-35 MDCSASSF
+35 MDCSTSSF
-43 LMTSQVPKGSENLID
+43 LMTSKVPKGSENLID
-58 DCGFYVGTDNTLSGA
+58 DCGFYVGKDNSLSGA
-73 AKVKATLTDNKISA
+73 AKVNATLADNLISA

-268 EGTGGIEDLKYKVS
+268 EGTCGIEDLKYKMS

-294 NGLNPNKKYTYCA
+294 SGLNPNKKYTYCA

-319 VKSFMTNVDMPAVTS
+319 VKSFTTNVAMPAVTS

-438 INSQGATLSGSVL
+438 INSQGATLSGAVV

-489 GSLSGL
+489 GALSGL

-506 AVNSKG
+506 AINSKG
-512 TAYGEVMSFLTVTGL
+512 TAYGEVMTFLTVTGL

-562 YYSQDAAVD
+562 YYSLDPAVD
-571 VETSVKV
+571 DETAVKV
-578 TRNYAGGAFSTSL
+578 VKNYAGAAFSESL
-591 TDLSVFTT
+591 SNLEIFTT

-614 SSVVSFKT
+614 STVVSFKT

-629 QTLGSAEVGSDG
+629 ITVGASEVNSGG
-641 ATLSGTV
+641 ALLSGTV
-648 LTDNGATIKERGFVW
+648 DTDNGAR
-663 MQGDG
+663 
-668 MPTTSNSKLQ
+668 
-678 TSGTTGDF
+678 
-686 TATLSGLDPNKK
+686 
-698 YSFRAYAVNSMGT
+698 
-711 AYGAV
+711 
-716 MTFVT
+716 
-721 STSLPSLSLVN
+721 
-732 VSAITSTSATFT
+732 
-744 ANVMNHGG
+744 
-752 ETVSEVGFYYSTDAA
+752 
-767 VDVNTSVKITK
+767 
-778 SYAGTAF
+778 
-785 SAALSDLSINTT
+785 
-797 YYVKAYAVNSAG
+797 
-809 TAYSNVV
+809 
-816 TFKTLASTPVV
+816 
-827 STLGSSDVSSSGA
+827 
-840 TLSGSVLTDNGAE
+840 

-865 GTPTTDSRKQVVSGT
+865 G
-880 TGDFTVAL
+880 L
-888 TALEP
+888 
-893 NEKYSFRAY
+893 
-902 AINSVGTSYGAVMT
+902 
-916 FSTVAGLPVLSSVAV
+916 
-931 SQITSTS
+931 
-938 ATFKSDVTDHGG
+938 
-950 ETVSEVG
+950 
-957 FYYSEDESV
+957 
-966 DVSSAVKVPITYVGG
+966 
-981 SFTAAISDLSIATT
+981 
-995 YYVKAYAVNSAGIAY
+995 
-1010 SRVVNFNTLAS
+1010 
-1021 SPVVTTIGSS
+1021 
-1031 DITSS
+1031 
-1036 SATLSGT
+1036 
-1043 VVTDN
+1043 
-1048 GATIKERGFVWVQ
+1048 
-1061 GDGTPTTSSRKLTAS
+1061 PTTSDHKLKTS
-1076 GTTGDFTAALTNL
+1076 GTTGDFTA
-1089 EPNKK
+1089 
-1094 YSFRAYAIN
+1094 
-1103 SVGTSYGDIMTFST
+1103 
-1117 VAGLPVLSSVDVS
+1117 
-1130 NITSASATL
+1130 
-1139 RSDVTSHGGETV
+1139 
-1151 SEVGFYYSLDETVD
+1151 SL
-1165 ISTAVKVTK
+1165 
-1174 TYTGSAFTATL
+1174 
-1185 SDLNVATT
+1185 
-1193 YYVKA
+1193 
-1198 YAVNSAGTSYSAV
+1198 
-1211 ASFKTLASTPVVNTV
+1211 
-1226 GSSSITSNSAVLSG
+1226 
-1240 KVVTDN
+1240 
-1246 GSPITQRGFVWLQGE
+1246 
-1261 GTPTTSSH
+1261 
-1269 KLTVEGTTGDFTADM
+1269 
-1284 TGLEPNKKYSFRAY
+1284 TGLNPNQKYSFRAY

-1303 GTSYGDIMTF
+1303 GTSYGAVMTF
-1313 VTIAGLPSLSV
+1313 STVASLPKLSATKV
-1324 TRVTDIAT
+1324 SNITT
-1332 TSAVLS
+1332 TSADFTSSVLD
-1338 CSVTSH
+1338 H
-1344 GGATVSEVGFYYS
+1344 GGETVTEVGFYYS
-1357 TSETLDV
+1357 KTEDV
-1364 TTAQKVSE
+1364 DVQTAFKVSE
-1372 NYSTDNFSFRIQNLE
+1372 NYSSDSFSINVDNLE
-1387 VGTYYY
+1387 IGTFYYV
-1393 IRAYTKNHVGEV
+1393 RAYTKNSAGEALNTTV
-1405 VNDIVNFKTTS
+1405 SFK
-1416 SIPTVSTSG
+1416 TVSTVPSVVTVG
-1425 SSEVT
+1425 SSEIT
-1430 HNSAHLSGEV
+1430 PNSARLSGEV
-1440 LDDNGEPVTECGF
+1440 LDDNGETVTECGF
-1453 VWVKG
+1453 VWLKG

-1465 SNVIKLEGA
+1465 SQKITLEGVVGA
-1474 VDKISAKVTGLVPDQ
+1474 ISADLPGLEPDQ

-1499 SKGKAYGDNMTF
+1499 SKGTAYGDPMTF
-1511 TTTKS
+1511 TTAKT
-1516 PGTGEGFTGD
+1516 PGSGEGFTGD

>member
-1 MKKLFALLL
+1 MKKLFVLLL
-10 PLLAAVGCLQEERSP
+10 PLLVAVGCLQEERSP
-25 EEILVPTPAQ
+25 EDVLVPSPAQ
-35 MDCSASSF
+35 MDCSTSSF

-190 AGFISIILDGLIDD
+190 AGFISIILDGLLDD

-215 GSYLAYG
+215 GSHLAYG

-227 LIPAVPVVYTY
+227 LIPAVPVVYTC
-238 DAQDITPQS
+238 DAQDITPLS

-268 EGTGGIEDLKYKVS
+268 EGTCGIEDLKYKVS

-307 YTVNPMGTYYGE
+307 YTINPMGTYYGE
-319 VKSFMTNVDMPAVTS
+319 VKSFTTNVDMPAVTS
-334 AVVSSITSTTARFSS
+334 AVVSAITSTTAKFSS
-349 SVKNHG
+349 SVKSHG

-361 VGFYYSTEPAVDP
+361 VGFYYSTEPSVDP
-374 ATALKVNQPYSQD
+374 ETALKVNQPYSQD

-536 KITATSATITA
+536 KIASTSATLTA

-562 YYSQDAAVD
+562 YYSLDPAVD

-578 TRNYAGGAFSTSL
+578 TRNYAGGAFSTTL

-648 LTDNGATIKERGFVW
+648 LTDNGA
-663 MQGDG
+663 
-668 MPTTSNSKLQ
+668 S
-678 TSGTTGDF
+678 
-686 TATLSGLDPNKK
+686 
-698 YSFRAYAVNSMGT
+698 
-711 AYGAV
+711 
-716 MTFVT
+716 
-721 STSLPSLSLVN
+721 
-732 VSAITSTSATFT
+732 
-744 ANVMNHGG
+744 
-752 ETVSEVGFYYSTDAA
+752 
-767 VDVNTSVKITK
+767 
-778 SYAGTAF
+778 
-785 SAALSDLSINTT
+785 
-797 YYVKAYAVNSAG
+797 
-809 TAYSNVV
+809 
-816 TFKTLASTPVV
+816 
-827 STLGSSDVSSSGA
+827 
-840 TLSGSVLTDNGAE
+840 

-865 GTPTTDSRKQVVSGT
+865 GTPTTS
-880 TGDFTVAL
+880 
-888 TALEP
+888 
-893 NEKYSFRAY
+893 
-902 AINSVGTSYGAVMT
+902 NSK
-916 FSTVAGLPVLSSVAV
+916 L
-931 SQITSTS
+931 
-938 ATFKSDVTDHGG
+938 KS
-950 ETVSEVG
+950 
-957 FYYSEDESV
+957 
-966 DVSSAVKVPITYVGG
+966 
-981 SFTAAISDLSIATT
+981 
-995 YYVKAYAVNSAGIAY
+995 
-1010 SRVVNFNTLAS
+1010 
-1021 SPVVTTIGSS
+1021 
-1031 DITSS
+1031 
-1036 SATLSGT
+1036 
-1043 VVTDN
+1043 
-1048 GATIKERGFVWVQ
+1048 
-1061 GDGTPTTSSRKLTAS
+1061 S
-1076 GTTGDFTAALTNL
+1076 GTTGDFTAALTGL

-1103 SVGTSYGDIMTFST
+1103 SVGTAYGAVMTFST
-1117 VAGLPVLSSVDVS
+1117 IADLPSLSATKVSNLNTTSATFTSSV
-1130 NITSASATL
+1130 I
-1139 RSDVTSHGGETV
+1139 SHGGETV
-1151 SEVGFYYSLDETVD
+1151 SEVGFYYSKSEDV
-1165 ISTAVKVTK
+1165 SVATAFKVTES
-1174 TYTGSAFTATL
+1174 YS
-1185 SDLNVATT
+1185 SDTFVIDVGDLEIGTQ
-1193 YYVKA
+1193 YYVRA
-1198 YAVNSAGTSYSAV
+1198 YAKNSAGEALNPIV
-1211 ASFKTLASTPVVNTV
+1211 SFKTVST
-1226 GSSSITSNSAVLSG
+1226 
-1240 KVVTDN
+1240 
-1246 GSPITQRGFVWLQGE
+1246 
-1261 GTPTTSSH
+1261 
-1269 KLTVEGTTGDFTADM
+1269 
-1284 TGLEPNKKYSFRAY
+1284 EP
-1298 AINSM
+1298 
-1303 GTSYGDIMTF
+1303 
-1313 VTIAGLPSLSV
+1313 SV
-1324 TRVTDIAT
+1324 
-1332 TSAVLS
+1332 
-1338 CSVTSH
+1338 
-1344 GGATVSEVGFYYS
+1344 
-1357 TSETLDV
+1357 
-1364 TTAQKVSE
+1364 
-1372 NYSTDNFSFRIQNLE
+1372 
-1387 VGTYYY
+1387 
-1393 IRAYTKNHVGEV
+1393 
-1405 VNDIVNFKTTS
+1405 KTT
-1416 SIPTVSTSG
+1416 G
-1425 SSEVT
+1425 SSEIT
-1430 HNSAHLSGEV
+1430 AYSALLSGEV

-1453 VWVKG
+1453 VWLKG

-1465 SNVIKLEGA
+1465 SQKITLEGTLGA
-1474 VDKISAKVTGLVPDQ
+1474 ISATLSGLEPDQ

-1499 SKGKAYGDNMTF
+1499 SKGTAYGDPMTF
-1511 TTTKS
+1511 TTTKT

>member
-1 MKKLFALLL
+1 MKKLFVLLL

-190 AGFISIILDGLIDD
+190 AGFISIILDGLLDD

-215 GSYLAYG
+215 GSHLAYG

-268 EGTGGIEDLKYKVS
+268 EGTCGIEDLKYKVS

-307 YTVNPMGTYYGE
+307 YTINPMGTYYGE
-319 VKSFMTNVDMPAVTS
+319 VKSFTTNVDMPAVTS
-334 AVVSSITSTTARFSS
+334 AVVSAITSTTAKFSS
-349 SVKNHG
+349 SVKSHG

-361 VGFYYSTEPAVDP
+361 VGFYYSTEPSVDP
-374 ATALKVNQPYSQD
+374 ETALKVNQPYSQD

-392 VENLNVYT
+392 VEKLDVYT

-489 GSLSGL
+489 GALSGL

-536 KITATSATITA
+536 KIASTSATLTA

-562 YYSQDAAVD
+562 YYSLDPAVD

-648 LTDNGATIKERGFVW
+648 LTDNGASITERGFVW

-668 MPTTSNSKLQ
+668 TPTTSNSKLKA
-678 TSGTTGDF
+678 SGTTGDF

-698 YSFRAYAVNSMGT
+698 YSFRAYAINSVGT

-716 MTFVT
+716 MTF
-721 STSLPSLSLVN
+721 STIADLPSLSATK
-732 VSAITSTSATFT
+732 VSNLNTTSATFT
-744 ANVMNHGG
+744 
-752 ETVSEVGFYYSTDAA
+752 
-767 VDVNTSVKITK
+767 
-778 SYAGTAF
+778 
-785 SAALSDLSINTT
+785 
-797 YYVKAYAVNSAG
+797 
-809 TAYSNVV
+809 
-816 TFKTLASTPVV
+816 
-827 STLGSSDVSSSGA
+827 
-840 TLSGSVLTDNGAE
+840 
-853 ITERGF
+853 
-859 VWMQGD
+859 
-865 GTPTTDSRKQVVSGT
+865 
-880 TGDFTVAL
+880 
-888 TALEP
+888 
-893 NEKYSFRAY
+893 
-902 AINSVGTSYGAVMT
+902 
-916 FSTVAGLPVLSSVAV
+916 SSV
-931 SQITSTS
+931 I
-938 ATFKSDVTDHGG
+938 
-950 ETVSEVG
+950 
-957 FYYSEDESV
+957 
-966 DVSSAVKVPITYVGG
+966 
-981 SFTAAISDLSIATT
+981 
-995 YYVKAYAVNSAGIAY
+995 
-1010 SRVVNFNTLAS
+1010 
-1021 SPVVTTIGSS
+1021 
-1031 DITSS
+1031 
-1036 SATLSGT
+1036 
-1043 VVTDN
+1043 
-1048 GATIKERGFVWVQ
+1048 
-1061 GDGTPTTSSRKLTAS
+1061 
-1076 GTTGDFTAALTNL
+1076 
-1089 EPNKK
+1089 
-1094 YSFRAYAIN
+1094 
-1103 SVGTSYGDIMTFST
+1103 
-1117 VAGLPVLSSVDVS
+1117 
-1130 NITSASATL
+1130 
-1139 RSDVTSHGGETV
+1139 SHGGETV
-1151 SEVGFYYSLDETVD
+1151 SEVGFYYSKSEDV
-1165 ISTAVKVTK
+1165 SVATAFKVTES
-1174 TYTGSAFTATL
+1174 YS
-1185 SDLNVATT
+1185 SDTFVIDVGDLEIGTQ
-1193 YYVKA
+1193 YYVRA
-1198 YAVNSAGTSYSAV
+1198 YAKNSAGEALNPIV
-1211 ASFKTLASTPVVNTV
+1211 SFKTVST
-1226 GSSSITSNSAVLSG
+1226 
-1240 KVVTDN
+1240 
-1246 GSPITQRGFVWLQGE
+1246 
-1261 GTPTTSSH
+1261 
-1269 KLTVEGTTGDFTADM
+1269 
-1284 TGLEPNKKYSFRAY
+1284 EP
-1298 AINSM
+1298 
-1303 GTSYGDIMTF
+1303 
-1313 VTIAGLPSLSV
+1313 SV
-1324 TRVTDIAT
+1324 
-1332 TSAVLS
+1332 
-1338 CSVTSH
+1338 
-1344 GGATVSEVGFYYS
+1344 
-1357 TSETLDV
+1357 
-1364 TTAQKVSE
+1364 
-1372 NYSTDNFSFRIQNLE
+1372 
-1387 VGTYYY
+1387 
-1393 IRAYTKNHVGEV
+1393 
-1405 VNDIVNFKTTS
+1405 KTT
-1416 SIPTVSTSG
+1416 G
-1425 SSEVT
+1425 SSEIT
-1430 HNSAHLSGEV
+1430 AYSALLSGEV

-1453 VWVKG
+1453 VWLKG

-1465 SNVIKLEGA
+1465 SQKITLEGTLGA
-1474 VDKISAKVTGLVPDQ
+1474 ISATLSGLEPDQ

-1499 SKGKAYGDNMTF
+1499 SKGTAYGDPMTF
-1511 TTTKS
+1511 TTTKT

>member
-73 AKVKATLTDNKISA
+73 AKVKATLTDNNISA

-190 AGFISIILDGLIDD
+190 AGFISIILDGLLDD

-215 GSYLAYG
+215 GSHLAYG

-268 EGTGGIEDLKYKVS
+268 EGTCGIEDLKYKVS

-307 YTVNPMGTYYGE
+307 YTINPMGTYYGE
-319 VKSFMTNVDMPAVTS
+319 VKSFTTNVDMPAVTS
-334 AVVSSITSTTARFSS
+334 AVVSAITSTTAKFSS
-349 SVKNHG
+349 SVKSHG

-361 VGFYYSTEPAVDP
+361 VGFYYSTEPSVDP
-374 ATALKVNQPYSQD
+374 ETALKVNQPYSQD

-392 VENLNVYT
+392 VEKLDVYT

-536 KITATSATITA
+536 KIASTSATLTA

-562 YYSQDAAVD
+562 YYSLDPAVD

-648 LTDNGATIKERGFVW
+648 LTDNGASITERGFVW

-668 MPTTSNSKLQ
+668 TTTTSNSKLKA
-678 TSGTTGDF
+678 SGTTGDF

-698 YSFRAYAVNSMGT
+698 YSFRAYAINSVGT

-716 MTFVT
+716 MTF
-721 STSLPSLSLVN
+721 STIADLPSLSATK
-732 VSAITSTSATFT
+732 VSNLNTTSATFT
-744 ANVMNHGG
+744 
-752 ETVSEVGFYYSTDAA
+752 
-767 VDVNTSVKITK
+767 
-778 SYAGTAF
+778 
-785 SAALSDLSINTT
+785 
-797 YYVKAYAVNSAG
+797 
-809 TAYSNVV
+809 
-816 TFKTLASTPVV
+816 
-827 STLGSSDVSSSGA
+827 
-840 TLSGSVLTDNGAE
+840 
-853 ITERGF
+853 
-859 VWMQGD
+859 
-865 GTPTTDSRKQVVSGT
+865 
-880 TGDFTVAL
+880 
-888 TALEP
+888 
-893 NEKYSFRAY
+893 
-902 AINSVGTSYGAVMT
+902 
-916 FSTVAGLPVLSSVAV
+916 SSV
-931 SQITSTS
+931 I
-938 ATFKSDVTDHGG
+938 
-950 ETVSEVG
+950 
-957 FYYSEDESV
+957 
-966 DVSSAVKVPITYVGG
+966 
-981 SFTAAISDLSIATT
+981 
-995 YYVKAYAVNSAGIAY
+995 
-1010 SRVVNFNTLAS
+1010 
-1021 SPVVTTIGSS
+1021 
-1031 DITSS
+1031 
-1036 SATLSGT
+1036 
-1043 VVTDN
+1043 
-1048 GATIKERGFVWVQ
+1048 
-1061 GDGTPTTSSRKLTAS
+1061 
-1076 GTTGDFTAALTNL
+1076 
-1089 EPNKK
+1089 
-1094 YSFRAYAIN
+1094 
-1103 SVGTSYGDIMTFST
+1103 
-1117 VAGLPVLSSVDVS
+1117 
-1130 NITSASATL
+1130 
-1139 RSDVTSHGGETV
+1139 SHGGETV
-1151 SEVGFYYSLDETVD
+1151 SEVGFYYSKSEDV
-1165 ISTAVKVTK
+1165 SVATAFKVTES
-1174 TYTGSAFTATL
+1174 YS
-1185 SDLNVATT
+1185 SDTFVIDVGDLEIGTQ
-1193 YYVKA
+1193 YYVRA
-1198 YAVNSAGTSYSAV
+1198 YAKNSAGEALNPIV
-1211 ASFKTLASTPVVNTV
+1211 SFKTVST
-1226 GSSSITSNSAVLSG
+1226 
-1240 KVVTDN
+1240 
-1246 GSPITQRGFVWLQGE
+1246 
-1261 GTPTTSSH
+1261 
-1269 KLTVEGTTGDFTADM
+1269 
-1284 TGLEPNKKYSFRAY
+1284 EP
-1298 AINSM
+1298 
-1303 GTSYGDIMTF
+1303 
-1313 VTIAGLPSLSV
+1313 SV
-1324 TRVTDIAT
+1324 
-1332 TSAVLS
+1332 
-1338 CSVTSH
+1338 
-1344 GGATVSEVGFYYS
+1344 
-1357 TSETLDV
+1357 
-1364 TTAQKVSE
+1364 
-1372 NYSTDNFSFRIQNLE
+1372 
-1387 VGTYYY
+1387 
-1393 IRAYTKNHVGEV
+1393 
-1405 VNDIVNFKTTS
+1405 KTT
-1416 SIPTVSTSG
+1416 G

-1430 HNSAHLSGEV
+1430 AYSALLSGEV

-1453 VWVKG
+1453 VWLKG

-1465 SNVIKLEGA
+1465 SQKITLEGTLGA
-1474 VDKISAKVTGLVPDQ
+1474 ISATLSGLEPDQ

-1499 SKGKAYGDNMTF
+1499 SKGTAYGDPMTF
-1511 TTTKS
+1511 TTTKT

>member
-10 PLLAAVGCLQEERSP
+10 PLLVALSCLQEERSP
-25 EEILVPTPAQ
+25 EDVLVPSPTQ

-43 LMTSQVPKGSENLID
+43 LMTSKVPKGSENLID
-58 DCGFYVGTDNTLSGA
+58 DCGFYVGTDNSLSGA
-73 AKVKATLTDNKISA
+73 SKVSATLADNLISA
-87 DLPARDY
+87 DLPSRDY

-124 ETYVEFGEV
+124 ETYVDFGDV

-190 AGFISIILDGLIDD
+190 AGYISIILDGLIDD

-227 LIPAVPVVYTY
+227 LIPAVPVVHTL

-268 EGTGGIEDLKYKVS
+268 EGSGGIEDLKYKVS

-438 INSQGATLSGSVL
+438 INSQGATLSGSVV
-451 SDNGASITERGFV
+451 SDNGAEITERGFV

-562 YYSQDAAVD
+562 YYSLDPAVNI
-571 VETSVKV
+571 ETAVKV
-578 TRNYAGGAFSTSL
+578 VKNYAGSAFSESL
-591 TDLSVFTT
+591 SNLEIFTT

-629 QTLGSAEVGSDG
+629 QTLGASEVSSEG

-648 LTDNGATIKERGFVW
+648 VADNGAAIKERGFVW

-668 MPTTSNSKLQ
+668 TPTTSNSKLQ
-678 TSGTTGDF
+678 ASGTTGDF
-686 TATLSGLDPNKK
+686 TAALTGLEPNKK

-711 AYGAV
+711 SYGAV
-716 MTFVT
+716 MTFLT
-721 STSLPSLSLVN
+721 NTSLPKLSLVN
-732 VSAITSTSATFT
+732 VSAITSTSATLT
-744 ANVMNHGG
+744 ANVTDHGG
-752 ETVSEVGFYYSTDAA
+752 ETVSEVGFYYSTDPA
-767 VDVNTSVKITK
+767 VDVNTSEKIEK

-785 SAALSDLSINTT
+785 TASLSNLSIYTI
-797 YYVKAYAVNSAG
+797 YYVRAYATNSAG
-809 TAYSNVV
+809 TSYSNVI
-816 TFKTLASTPVV
+816 TFRTLASAPVV
-827 STLGSSDVSSSGA
+827 STLGSTEVHSAGA
-840 TLSGSVLTDNGAE
+840 TLSGTVLTDNGAE

-865 GTPTTDSRKQVVSGT
+865 GTPTTDLHKEVVSGT
-880 TGDFTVAL
+880 VGDFTAAL
-888 TALEP
+888 TGLEP
-893 NEKYSFRAY
+893 NKKYSFRAY
-902 AINSVGTSYGAVMT
+902 AINSVGTSYGTVMT

-938 ATFKSDVTDHGG
+938 ATFTSDVMDHGG

-957 FYYSEDESV
+957 FYYSEEETV
-966 DVSSAVKVPITYVGG
+966 DVATAVKVSMNYAGG
-981 SFTAAISDLSIATT
+981 SFNTAISNLSIAAT
-995 YYVKAYAVNSAGIAY
+995 YYVKSYAVNSAGTAY
-1010 SRVVNFNTLAS
+1010 SNVVSFTTLAS
-1021 SPVVTTIGSS
+1021 TPVVSTI
-1031 DITSS
+1031 DAADVTSS
-1036 SATLSGT
+1036 SALLSGT
-1043 VVTDN
+1043 VLTDN
-1048 GATIKERGFVWVQ
+1048 GAAIKERGFVWVQ

-1076 GTTGDFTAALTNL
+1076 GTVGDYTASLTGL

-1103 SVGTSYGDIMTFST
+1103 SVGTAYGEIMTFST
-1117 VAGLPVLSSVDVS
+1117 VAGLPVLSSTRVS
-1130 NITSASATL
+1130 NLTTTTATF
-1139 RSDVTSHGGETV
+1139 SSSVTDHGGDKVT
-1151 SEVGFYYSLDETVD
+1151 EVGFYYSKSEDVD
-1165 ISTAVKVTK
+1165 
-1174 TYTGSAFTATL
+1174 
-1185 SDLNVATT
+1185 
-1193 YYVKA
+1193 
-1198 YAVNSAGTSYSAV
+1198 
-1211 ASFKTLASTPVVNTV
+1211 LA
-1226 GSSSITSNSAVLSG
+1226 
-1240 KVVTDN
+1240 
-1246 GSPITQRGFVWLQGE
+1246 
-1261 GTPTTSSH
+1261 
-1269 KLTVEGTTGDFTADM
+1269 
-1284 TGLEPNKKYSFRAY
+1284 
-1298 AINSM
+1298 
-1303 GTSYGDIMTF
+1303 
-1313 VTIAGLPSLSV
+1313 
-1324 TRVTDIAT
+1324 
-1332 TSAVLS
+1332 
-1338 CSVTSH
+1338 
-1344 GGATVSEVGFYYS
+1344 
-1357 TSETLDV
+1357 
-1364 TTAQKVSE
+1364 TAQKVSE
-1372 NYSTDNFSFRIQNLE
+1372 NYSTDSFSIKVENLE
-1387 VGTYYY
+1387 VGTQYYV
-1393 IRAYTKNHVGEV
+1393 RAYTKNSAGEV
-1405 VNDIVNFKTTS
+1405 RNDIVGFR
-1416 SIPTVSTSG
+1416 TVSDVPSVATIG
-1425 SSEVT
+1425 VSEIRA
-1430 HNSAHLSGEV
+1430 NSAVLSGEI

-1453 VWVKG
+1453 VWLKG

-1465 SNVIKLEGA
+1465 SNVIKLEG
-1474 VDKISAKVTGLVPDQ
+1474 VMGEISSTITGLAPDQ

-1499 SKGKAYGDNMTF
+1499 SRGTAYGDVITF

>member
-190 AGFISIILDGLIDD
+190 AGFISIILDGLLDD

-215 GSYLAYG
+215 GSHLAYG

-268 EGTGGIEDLKYKVS
+268 EGTCGIEDLKYKVS

-307 YTVNPMGTYYGE
+307 YTINPMGTYYGE
-319 VKSFMTNVDMPAVTS
+319 VKSFTTNVDMPAVTS
-334 AVVSSITSTTARFSS
+334 AVVSAITSTTAKFSS
-349 SVKNHG
+349 SVKSHG

-361 VGFYYSTEPAVDP
+361 VGFYYSTEPSVDP
-374 ATALKVNQPYSQD
+374 ETALKVNQPYSQD

-392 VENLNVYT
+392 VEKLDVYT

-489 GSLSGL
+489 GALSGL

-536 KITATSATITA
+536 KIASTSATLTA

-562 YYSQDAAVD
+562 YYSLDPAVD
-571 VETSVKV
+571 DETSVKV

-648 LTDNGATIKERGFVW
+648 LTDNGASITERGFVW

-668 MPTTSNSKLQ
+668 TPTTSNSKLKA
-678 TSGTTGDF
+678 SGTTGDF

-698 YSFRAYAVNSMGT
+698 YSFRAYAINSVGT

-716 MTFVT
+716 MTF
-721 STSLPSLSLVN
+721 STIADLPSLSATK
-732 VSAITSTSATFT
+732 VSNLNTTSATFT
-744 ANVMNHGG
+744 
-752 ETVSEVGFYYSTDAA
+752 
-767 VDVNTSVKITK
+767 
-778 SYAGTAF
+778 
-785 SAALSDLSINTT
+785 
-797 YYVKAYAVNSAG
+797 
-809 TAYSNVV
+809 
-816 TFKTLASTPVV
+816 
-827 STLGSSDVSSSGA
+827 
-840 TLSGSVLTDNGAE
+840 
-853 ITERGF
+853 
-859 VWMQGD
+859 
-865 GTPTTDSRKQVVSGT
+865 
-880 TGDFTVAL
+880 
-888 TALEP
+888 
-893 NEKYSFRAY
+893 
-902 AINSVGTSYGAVMT
+902 
-916 FSTVAGLPVLSSVAV
+916 SSV
-931 SQITSTS
+931 I
-938 ATFKSDVTDHGG
+938 
-950 ETVSEVG
+950 
-957 FYYSEDESV
+957 
-966 DVSSAVKVPITYVGG
+966 
-981 SFTAAISDLSIATT
+981 
-995 YYVKAYAVNSAGIAY
+995 
-1010 SRVVNFNTLAS
+1010 
-1021 SPVVTTIGSS
+1021 
-1031 DITSS
+1031 
-1036 SATLSGT
+1036 
-1043 VVTDN
+1043 
-1048 GATIKERGFVWVQ
+1048 
-1061 GDGTPTTSSRKLTAS
+1061 
-1076 GTTGDFTAALTNL
+1076 
-1089 EPNKK
+1089 
-1094 YSFRAYAIN
+1094 
-1103 SVGTSYGDIMTFST
+1103 
-1117 VAGLPVLSSVDVS
+1117 
-1130 NITSASATL
+1130 
-1139 RSDVTSHGGETV
+1139 SHGGETV
-1151 SEVGFYYSLDETVD
+1151 SEVGFYYSKSEDV
-1165 ISTAVKVTK
+1165 SVATAFKVTES
-1174 TYTGSAFTATL
+1174 YS
-1185 SDLNVATT
+1185 SDTFVIDVGDLEIGTQ
-1193 YYVKA
+1193 YYVRA
-1198 YAVNSAGTSYSAV
+1198 YAKNSAGEALNPIV
-1211 ASFKTLASTPVVNTV
+1211 SFKTVST
-1226 GSSSITSNSAVLSG
+1226 
-1240 KVVTDN
+1240 
-1246 GSPITQRGFVWLQGE
+1246 
-1261 GTPTTSSH
+1261 
-1269 KLTVEGTTGDFTADM
+1269 
-1284 TGLEPNKKYSFRAY
+1284 EP
-1298 AINSM
+1298 
-1303 GTSYGDIMTF
+1303 
-1313 VTIAGLPSLSV
+1313 SV
-1324 TRVTDIAT
+1324 
-1332 TSAVLS
+1332 
-1338 CSVTSH
+1338 
-1344 GGATVSEVGFYYS
+1344 
-1357 TSETLDV
+1357 
-1364 TTAQKVSE
+1364 
-1372 NYSTDNFSFRIQNLE
+1372 
-1387 VGTYYY
+1387 
-1393 IRAYTKNHVGEV
+1393 
-1405 VNDIVNFKTTS
+1405 KTT
-1416 SIPTVSTSG
+1416 G
-1425 SSEVT
+1425 SSEIT
-1430 HNSAHLSGEV
+1430 AYSALLSGEV

-1453 VWVKG
+1453 VWLKG

-1465 SNVIKLEGA
+1465 SQKITLEGTLGA
-1474 VDKISAKVTGLVPDQ
+1474 ISATLSGLEPDQ

-1499 SKGKAYGDNMTF
+1499 SKGTAYGDPMTF
-1511 TTTKS
+1511 TTTKT

>member
-190 AGFISIILDGLIDD
+190 AGFISIILDGLLDD

-215 GSYLAYG
+215 GSHLAYG

-268 EGTGGIEDLKYKVS
+268 EGTCGIEDLKYKVS

-307 YTVNPMGTYYGE
+307 YTINPMGTYYGE
-319 VKSFMTNVDMPAVTS
+319 VKSFTTNVDMPAVTS
-334 AVVSSITSTTARFSS
+334 AVVSAITSTTAKFSS
-349 SVKNHG
+349 SVKSHG

-361 VGFYYSTEPAVDP
+361 VGFYYSTEPSVDP
-374 ATALKVNQPYSQD
+374 ETALKVNQPYSQD

-392 VENLNVYT
+392 VEKLDVYT

-536 KITATSATITA
+536 KIASTSATLTA

-562 YYSQDAAVD
+562 YYSLDPAVD

-648 LTDNGATIKERGFVW
+648 LTDNGASITERGFVW

-668 MPTTSNSKLQ
+668 TPTTSNSKLKA
-678 TSGTTGDF
+678 SGTTGDF

-698 YSFRAYAVNSMGT
+698 YSFRAYAINSVGT

-716 MTFVT
+716 MTF
-721 STSLPSLSLVN
+721 STIADLPSLSATK
-732 VSAITSTSATFT
+732 VSNLNTTSATFT
-744 ANVMNHGG
+744 
-752 ETVSEVGFYYSTDAA
+752 
-767 VDVNTSVKITK
+767 
-778 SYAGTAF
+778 
-785 SAALSDLSINTT
+785 
-797 YYVKAYAVNSAG
+797 
-809 TAYSNVV
+809 
-816 TFKTLASTPVV
+816 
-827 STLGSSDVSSSGA
+827 
-840 TLSGSVLTDNGAE
+840 
-853 ITERGF
+853 
-859 VWMQGD
+859 
-865 GTPTTDSRKQVVSGT
+865 
-880 TGDFTVAL
+880 
-888 TALEP
+888 
-893 NEKYSFRAY
+893 
-902 AINSVGTSYGAVMT
+902 
-916 FSTVAGLPVLSSVAV
+916 SSV
-931 SQITSTS
+931 I
-938 ATFKSDVTDHGG
+938 
-950 ETVSEVG
+950 
-957 FYYSEDESV
+957 
-966 DVSSAVKVPITYVGG
+966 
-981 SFTAAISDLSIATT
+981 
-995 YYVKAYAVNSAGIAY
+995 
-1010 SRVVNFNTLAS
+1010 
-1021 SPVVTTIGSS
+1021 
-1031 DITSS
+1031 
-1036 SATLSGT
+1036 
-1043 VVTDN
+1043 
-1048 GATIKERGFVWVQ
+1048 
-1061 GDGTPTTSSRKLTAS
+1061 
-1076 GTTGDFTAALTNL
+1076 
-1089 EPNKK
+1089 
-1094 YSFRAYAIN
+1094 
-1103 SVGTSYGDIMTFST
+1103 
-1117 VAGLPVLSSVDVS
+1117 
-1130 NITSASATL
+1130 
-1139 RSDVTSHGGETV
+1139 SHGGETV
-1151 SEVGFYYSLDETVD
+1151 SEVGFYYSKSEDV
-1165 ISTAVKVTK
+1165 SVATAFKVTES
-1174 TYTGSAFTATL
+1174 YS
-1185 SDLNVATT
+1185 SDTFVIDVGDLEIGTQ
-1193 YYVKA
+1193 YYVRA
-1198 YAVNSAGTSYSAV
+1198 YAKNSAGEALNPIV
-1211 ASFKTLASTPVVNTV
+1211 SFKTVST
-1226 GSSSITSNSAVLSG
+1226 
-1240 KVVTDN
+1240 
-1246 GSPITQRGFVWLQGE
+1246 
-1261 GTPTTSSH
+1261 
-1269 KLTVEGTTGDFTADM
+1269 
-1284 TGLEPNKKYSFRAY
+1284 EP
-1298 AINSM
+1298 
-1303 GTSYGDIMTF
+1303 
-1313 VTIAGLPSLSV
+1313 SV
-1324 TRVTDIAT
+1324 
-1332 TSAVLS
+1332 
-1338 CSVTSH
+1338 
-1344 GGATVSEVGFYYS
+1344 
-1357 TSETLDV
+1357 
-1364 TTAQKVSE
+1364 
-1372 NYSTDNFSFRIQNLE
+1372 
-1387 VGTYYY
+1387 
-1393 IRAYTKNHVGEV
+1393 
-1405 VNDIVNFKTTS
+1405 KTT
-1416 SIPTVSTSG
+1416 G

-1430 HNSAHLSGEV
+1430 AYSALLSGEV

-1453 VWVKG
+1453 VWLKG

-1465 SNVIKLEGA
+1465 SQKITLEGTLGA
-1474 VDKISAKVTGLVPDQ
+1474 ISATLSGLEPDQ

-1499 SKGKAYGDNMTF
+1499 SKGTAYGDPMTF
-1511 TTTKS
+1511 TTTKT

>member
-190 AGFISIILDGLIDD
+190 AGFISIILDGLLDD

-215 GSYLAYG
+215 GSHLAYG

-268 EGTGGIEDLKYKVS
+268 EGTCGIEDLKYKVS

-307 YTVNPMGTYYGE
+307 YTINPMGTYYGE
-319 VKSFMTNVDMPAVTS
+319 VKSFTTNVDMPAVTS
-334 AVVSSITSTTARFSS
+334 AVVSAITSTTAKFSS
-349 SVKNHG
+349 SVKSHG

-361 VGFYYSTEPAVDP
+361 VGFYYSTEPSVDP
-374 ATALKVNQPYSQD
+374 ETALKVNQPYSQD

-392 VENLNVYT
+392 VEKLDVYT

-536 KITATSATITA
+536 KIASTSATLTA

-562 YYSQDAAVD
+562 YYSTDPAVD

-614 SSVVSFKT
+614 SKVTEFKT

-629 QTLGSAEVGSDG
+629 ITVGASEVNSGG
-641 ATLSGTV
+641 ALLSGTV
-648 LTDNGATIKERGFVW
+648 DTDNGAR
-663 MQGDG
+663 
-668 MPTTSNSKLQ
+668 
-678 TSGTTGDF
+678 
-686 TATLSGLDPNKK
+686 
-698 YSFRAYAVNSMGT
+698 
-711 AYGAV
+711 
-716 MTFVT
+716 
-721 STSLPSLSLVN
+721 
-732 VSAITSTSATFT
+732 
-744 ANVMNHGG
+744 
-752 ETVSEVGFYYSTDAA
+752 
-767 VDVNTSVKITK
+767 
-778 SYAGTAF
+778 
-785 SAALSDLSINTT
+785 
-797 YYVKAYAVNSAG
+797 
-809 TAYSNVV
+809 
-816 TFKTLASTPVV
+816 
-827 STLGSSDVSSSGA
+827 
-840 TLSGSVLTDNGAE
+840 

-865 GTPTTDSRKQVVSGT
+865 G
-880 TGDFTVAL
+880 L
-888 TALEP
+888 
-893 NEKYSFRAY
+893 
-902 AINSVGTSYGAVMT
+902 
-916 FSTVAGLPVLSSVAV
+916 
-931 SQITSTS
+931 
-938 ATFKSDVTDHGG
+938 
-950 ETVSEVG
+950 
-957 FYYSEDESV
+957 
-966 DVSSAVKVPITYVGG
+966 
-981 SFTAAISDLSIATT
+981 
-995 YYVKAYAVNSAGIAY
+995 
-1010 SRVVNFNTLAS
+1010 
-1021 SPVVTTIGSS
+1021 
-1031 DITSS
+1031 
-1036 SATLSGT
+1036 
-1043 VVTDN
+1043 
-1048 GATIKERGFVWVQ
+1048 
-1061 GDGTPTTSSRKLTAS
+1061 PTTSDHKLKTS
-1076 GTTGDFTAALTNL
+1076 GTTGDFTA
-1089 EPNKK
+1089 
-1094 YSFRAYAIN
+1094 
-1103 SVGTSYGDIMTFST
+1103 
-1117 VAGLPVLSSVDVS
+1117 
-1130 NITSASATL
+1130 
-1139 RSDVTSHGGETV
+1139 
-1151 SEVGFYYSLDETVD
+1151 SL
-1165 ISTAVKVTK
+1165 
-1174 TYTGSAFTATL
+1174 
-1185 SDLNVATT
+1185 
-1193 YYVKA
+1193 
-1198 YAVNSAGTSYSAV
+1198 
-1211 ASFKTLASTPVVNTV
+1211 
-1226 GSSSITSNSAVLSG
+1226 
-1240 KVVTDN
+1240 
-1246 GSPITQRGFVWLQGE
+1246 
-1261 GTPTTSSH
+1261 
-1269 KLTVEGTTGDFTADM
+1269 
-1284 TGLEPNKKYSFRAY
+1284 TGLNPNQKYSFRAY

-1303 GTSYGDIMTF
+1303 GTSYGAVMTF
-1313 VTIAGLPSLSV
+1313 STVASLPKLSATKV
-1324 TRVTDIAT
+1324 SNITT
-1332 TSAVLS
+1332 TSADFTSSVLD
-1338 CSVTSH
+1338 H
-1344 GGATVSEVGFYYS
+1344 GGETVTEVGFYYS
-1357 TSETLDV
+1357 KTEDV
-1364 TTAQKVSE
+1364 DVQTAFKVSE
-1372 NYSTDNFSFRIQNLE
+1372 NYSSDSFSINVDNLE
-1387 VGTYYY
+1387 IGTFYYV
-1393 IRAYTKNHVGEV
+1393 RAYTKNSAGEALNTTV
-1405 VNDIVNFKTTS
+1405 SFK
-1416 SIPTVSTSG
+1416 TVSTVPSVVTVG
-1425 SSEVT
+1425 SSEIT
-1430 HNSAHLSGEV
+1430 PNSARLSGEV
-1440 LDDNGEPVTECGF
+1440 LDDNGETVTECGF
-1453 VWVKG
+1453 VWLKG

-1465 SNVIKLEGA
+1465 SQKITLEGVVGA
-1474 VDKISAKVTGLVPDQ
+1474 ISADLPGLEPDQ

-1499 SKGKAYGDNMTF
+1499 SKGTAYGDPMTF
-1511 TTTKS
+1511 TTAKT
-1516 PGTGEGFTGD
+1516 PGSGEGFTGD

>member
-43 LMTSQVPKGSENLID
+43 LMTSQVPKGSEDLID

-73 AKVKATLTDNKISA
+73 VKVKATLTDNKISA

-190 AGFISIILDGLIDD
+190 AGFISIILDGLLDD

-215 GSYLAYG
+215 GSHLAYG

-238 DAQDITPQS
+238 DAQDITPLS

-268 EGTGGIEDLKYKVS
+268 EGTCGIEDLKYKVS

-307 YTVNPMGTYYGE
+307 YTINPMGTYYGE
-319 VKSFMTNVDMPAVTS
+319 VKSFTTNVDMPAVTS
-334 AVVSSITSTTARFSS
+334 AVVSAITSTTAKFSS
-349 SVKNHG
+349 SVKSHG

-361 VGFYYSTEPAVDP
+361 VGFYYSTEPSVDP
-374 ATALKVNQPYSQD
+374 ETALKVNQPYSQD

-392 VENLNVYT
+392 VEKLDVYT

-512 TAYGEVMSFLTVTGL
+512 TAYGEVMSFSTVTGL

-562 YYSQDAAVD
+562 YYSLDPAVD

-614 SSVVSFKT
+614 SKVTEFKT

-629 QTLGSAEVGSDG
+629 ITVGASEVNSGG
-641 ATLSGTV
+641 ALLSGTV
-648 LTDNGATIKERGFVW
+648 DTDNGAR
-663 MQGDG
+663 
-668 MPTTSNSKLQ
+668 
-678 TSGTTGDF
+678 
-686 TATLSGLDPNKK
+686 
-698 YSFRAYAVNSMGT
+698 
-711 AYGAV
+711 
-716 MTFVT
+716 
-721 STSLPSLSLVN
+721 
-732 VSAITSTSATFT
+732 
-744 ANVMNHGG
+744 
-752 ETVSEVGFYYSTDAA
+752 
-767 VDVNTSVKITK
+767 
-778 SYAGTAF
+778 
-785 SAALSDLSINTT
+785 
-797 YYVKAYAVNSAG
+797 
-809 TAYSNVV
+809 
-816 TFKTLASTPVV
+816 
-827 STLGSSDVSSSGA
+827 
-840 TLSGSVLTDNGAE
+840 

-865 GTPTTDSRKQVVSGT
+865 G
-880 TGDFTVAL
+880 L
-888 TALEP
+888 
-893 NEKYSFRAY
+893 
-902 AINSVGTSYGAVMT
+902 
-916 FSTVAGLPVLSSVAV
+916 
-931 SQITSTS
+931 
-938 ATFKSDVTDHGG
+938 
-950 ETVSEVG
+950 
-957 FYYSEDESV
+957 
-966 DVSSAVKVPITYVGG
+966 
-981 SFTAAISDLSIATT
+981 
-995 YYVKAYAVNSAGIAY
+995 
-1010 SRVVNFNTLAS
+1010 
-1021 SPVVTTIGSS
+1021 
-1031 DITSS
+1031 
-1036 SATLSGT
+1036 
-1043 VVTDN
+1043 
-1048 GATIKERGFVWVQ
+1048 
-1061 GDGTPTTSSRKLTAS
+1061 PTTSDHKLKTS
-1076 GTTGDFTAALTNL
+1076 GTTGDFTA
-1089 EPNKK
+1089 
-1094 YSFRAYAIN
+1094 
-1103 SVGTSYGDIMTFST
+1103 
-1117 VAGLPVLSSVDVS
+1117 
-1130 NITSASATL
+1130 
-1139 RSDVTSHGGETV
+1139 
-1151 SEVGFYYSLDETVD
+1151 SL
-1165 ISTAVKVTK
+1165 
-1174 TYTGSAFTATL
+1174 
-1185 SDLNVATT
+1185 
-1193 YYVKA
+1193 
-1198 YAVNSAGTSYSAV
+1198 
-1211 ASFKTLASTPVVNTV
+1211 
-1226 GSSSITSNSAVLSG
+1226 
-1240 KVVTDN
+1240 
-1246 GSPITQRGFVWLQGE
+1246 
-1261 GTPTTSSH
+1261 
-1269 KLTVEGTTGDFTADM
+1269 
-1284 TGLEPNKKYSFRAY
+1284 TGLNPNQKYSFRAY

-1303 GTSYGDIMTF
+1303 GTSYGAVMTF
-1313 VTIAGLPSLSV
+1313 STVASLPKLSATKV
-1324 TRVTDIAT
+1324 SNITT
-1332 TSAVLS
+1332 TSADFTSSVLD
-1338 CSVTSH
+1338 H
-1344 GGATVSEVGFYYS
+1344 GGETVTEVGFYYS
-1357 TSETLDV
+1357 KTEDV
-1364 TTAQKVSE
+1364 DVQTAFKVSE
-1372 NYSTDNFSFRIQNLE
+1372 NYSSDSFSINVDNLE
-1387 VGTYYY
+1387 IGTFYYV
-1393 IRAYTKNHVGEV
+1393 RAYTKNSAGEALNTTV
-1405 VNDIVNFKTTS
+1405 SFK
-1416 SIPTVSTSG
+1416 TVSTVPSVVTVG
-1425 SSEVT
+1425 SSEIT
-1430 HNSAHLSGEV
+1430 PNSARLSGEV
-1440 LDDNGEPVTECGF
+1440 LDDNGETVTECGF
-1453 VWVKG
+1453 VWLKG

-1465 SNVIKLEGA
+1465 SQKITLEGVVGA
-1474 VDKISAKVTGLVPDQ
+1474 ISADLPGLEPDQ

-1499 SKGKAYGDNMTF
+1499 SKGTAYGDPMTF
-1511 TTTKS
+1511 TTAKT
-1516 PGTGEGFTGD
+1516 PGSGEGFTGD

>member
-73 AKVKATLTDNKISA
+73 AKVKATLTDNNISA

-190 AGFISIILDGLIDD
+190 AGFISIILDGLLDD

-215 GSYLAYG
+215 GSHLAYG

-268 EGTGGIEDLKYKVS
+268 EGTCGIEDLKYKVS

-307 YTVNPMGTYYGE
+307 YTINPMGTYYGE
-319 VKSFMTNVDMPAVTS
+319 VKSFTTNVDMPAVTS
-334 AVVSSITSTTARFSS
+334 AVVSAITSTTAKFSS
-349 SVKNHG
+349 SVKSHG
-355 GETVTE
+355 GEAVTE
-361 VGFYYSTEPAVDP
+361 VGFYYSTEPSVDP
-374 ATALKVNQPYSQD
+374 ETALKVNQPYSQD

-392 VENLNVYT
+392 VEKLDVYT

-489 GSLSGL
+489 GALSGL

-536 KITATSATITA
+536 KIASTSATLTA

-562 YYSQDAAVD
+562 YYSLDPAVD
-571 VETSVKV
+571 DETSVKV

-614 SSVVSFKT
+614 SKVTEFKT

-629 QTLGSAEVGSDG
+629 ITVGASEVNSGG
-641 ATLSGTV
+641 ALLSGIV
-648 LTDNGATIKERGFVW
+648 DTDNGAR
-663 MQGDG
+663 
-668 MPTTSNSKLQ
+668 
-678 TSGTTGDF
+678 
-686 TATLSGLDPNKK
+686 
-698 YSFRAYAVNSMGT
+698 
-711 AYGAV
+711 
-716 MTFVT
+716 
-721 STSLPSLSLVN
+721 
-732 VSAITSTSATFT
+732 
-744 ANVMNHGG
+744 
-752 ETVSEVGFYYSTDAA
+752 
-767 VDVNTSVKITK
+767 
-778 SYAGTAF
+778 
-785 SAALSDLSINTT
+785 
-797 YYVKAYAVNSAG
+797 
-809 TAYSNVV
+809 
-816 TFKTLASTPVV
+816 
-827 STLGSSDVSSSGA
+827 
-840 TLSGSVLTDNGAE
+840 

-865 GTPTTDSRKQVVSGT
+865 G
-880 TGDFTVAL
+880 L
-888 TALEP
+888 
-893 NEKYSFRAY
+893 
-902 AINSVGTSYGAVMT
+902 
-916 FSTVAGLPVLSSVAV
+916 
-931 SQITSTS
+931 
-938 ATFKSDVTDHGG
+938 
-950 ETVSEVG
+950 
-957 FYYSEDESV
+957 
-966 DVSSAVKVPITYVGG
+966 
-981 SFTAAISDLSIATT
+981 
-995 YYVKAYAVNSAGIAY
+995 
-1010 SRVVNFNTLAS
+1010 
-1021 SPVVTTIGSS
+1021 
-1031 DITSS
+1031 
-1036 SATLSGT
+1036 
-1043 VVTDN
+1043 
-1048 GATIKERGFVWVQ
+1048 
-1061 GDGTPTTSSRKLTAS
+1061 PTTSDHKLKTS
-1076 GTTGDFTAALTNL
+1076 GTTGDFTA
-1089 EPNKK
+1089 
-1094 YSFRAYAIN
+1094 
-1103 SVGTSYGDIMTFST
+1103 
-1117 VAGLPVLSSVDVS
+1117 
-1130 NITSASATL
+1130 
-1139 RSDVTSHGGETV
+1139 
-1151 SEVGFYYSLDETVD
+1151 SL
-1165 ISTAVKVTK
+1165 
-1174 TYTGSAFTATL
+1174 
-1185 SDLNVATT
+1185 
-1193 YYVKA
+1193 
-1198 YAVNSAGTSYSAV
+1198 
-1211 ASFKTLASTPVVNTV
+1211 
-1226 GSSSITSNSAVLSG
+1226 
-1240 KVVTDN
+1240 
-1246 GSPITQRGFVWLQGE
+1246 
-1261 GTPTTSSH
+1261 
-1269 KLTVEGTTGDFTADM
+1269 
-1284 TGLEPNKKYSFRAY
+1284 TGLNPNQKYSFRAY

-1303 GTSYGDIMTF
+1303 GTSYGAVMTF
-1313 VTIAGLPSLSV
+1313 STVASLPKLSATKV
-1324 TRVTDIAT
+1324 SNITT
-1332 TSAVLS
+1332 TSADFTSSVLD
-1338 CSVTSH
+1338 H
-1344 GGATVSEVGFYYS
+1344 GGETVTEVGFYYS
-1357 TSETLDV
+1357 KTEDV
-1364 TTAQKVSE
+1364 DVQTAFKVSE
-1372 NYSTDNFSFRIQNLE
+1372 NYSSDSFSINVDNLE
-1387 VGTYYY
+1387 IGTFYYV
-1393 IRAYTKNHVGEV
+1393 RAYTKNSAGEALNTTV
-1405 VNDIVNFKTTS
+1405 SFK
-1416 SIPTVSTSG
+1416 TVSTVPSVVTVG
-1425 SSEVT
+1425 SSEIT
-1430 HNSAHLSGEV
+1430 PNSARLSGEV
-1440 LDDNGEPVTECGF
+1440 LDDNGETVTECGF
-1453 VWVKG
+1453 VWLKG

-1465 SNVIKLEGA
+1465 SQKITLEGVVGA
-1474 VDKISAKVTGLVPDQ
+1474 ISADLPGLEPDQ

-1499 SKGKAYGDNMTF
+1499 SKGTAYGDPMTF
-1511 TTTKS
+1511 TTAKT
-1516 PGTGEGFTGD
+1516 PGSGEGFTGD

>member
-73 AKVKATLTDNKISA
+73 AKVKATLTDNNISA

-190 AGFISIILDGLIDD
+190 AGFISIILDGLLDD

-215 GSYLAYG
+215 GSHLAYG

-268 EGTGGIEDLKYKVS
+268 EGTCGIEDLKYKVS

-307 YTVNPMGTYYGE
+307 YTINPMGTYYGE
-319 VKSFMTNVDMPAVTS
+319 VKSFTTNVDMPAVTS
-334 AVVSSITSTTARFSS
+334 AVVSAITSTTAKFSS
-349 SVKNHG
+349 SVKSHG

-361 VGFYYSTEPAVDP
+361 VGFYYSTEPSVDP
-374 ATALKVNQPYSQD
+374 ETALKVNQPYSQD

-392 VENLNVYT
+392 VEKLDVYT

-479 KVSGKTGEYT
+479 KVNGKTGEYT

-536 KITATSATITA
+536 KIASTSATLTA

-562 YYSQDAAVD
+562 YYSLDSAVD

-614 SSVVSFKT
+614 SKVTEFKT

-629 QTLGSAEVGSDG
+629 ITVGASEVNSGG
-641 ATLSGTV
+641 ALLSGTV
-648 LTDNGATIKERGFVW
+648 DTDNGAR
-663 MQGDG
+663 
-668 MPTTSNSKLQ
+668 
-678 TSGTTGDF
+678 
-686 TATLSGLDPNKK
+686 
-698 YSFRAYAVNSMGT
+698 
-711 AYGAV
+711 
-716 MTFVT
+716 
-721 STSLPSLSLVN
+721 
-732 VSAITSTSATFT
+732 
-744 ANVMNHGG
+744 
-752 ETVSEVGFYYSTDAA
+752 
-767 VDVNTSVKITK
+767 
-778 SYAGTAF
+778 
-785 SAALSDLSINTT
+785 
-797 YYVKAYAVNSAG
+797 
-809 TAYSNVV
+809 
-816 TFKTLASTPVV
+816 
-827 STLGSSDVSSSGA
+827 
-840 TLSGSVLTDNGAE
+840 

-865 GTPTTDSRKQVVSGT
+865 G
-880 TGDFTVAL
+880 L
-888 TALEP
+888 
-893 NEKYSFRAY
+893 
-902 AINSVGTSYGAVMT
+902 
-916 FSTVAGLPVLSSVAV
+916 
-931 SQITSTS
+931 
-938 ATFKSDVTDHGG
+938 
-950 ETVSEVG
+950 
-957 FYYSEDESV
+957 
-966 DVSSAVKVPITYVGG
+966 
-981 SFTAAISDLSIATT
+981 
-995 YYVKAYAVNSAGIAY
+995 
-1010 SRVVNFNTLAS
+1010 
-1021 SPVVTTIGSS
+1021 
-1031 DITSS
+1031 
-1036 SATLSGT
+1036 
-1043 VVTDN
+1043 
-1048 GATIKERGFVWVQ
+1048 
-1061 GDGTPTTSSRKLTAS
+1061 PTTSDHKLKTS
-1076 GTTGDFTAALTNL
+1076 GTTGDFTA
-1089 EPNKK
+1089 
-1094 YSFRAYAIN
+1094 
-1103 SVGTSYGDIMTFST
+1103 
-1117 VAGLPVLSSVDVS
+1117 
-1130 NITSASATL
+1130 
-1139 RSDVTSHGGETV
+1139 
-1151 SEVGFYYSLDETVD
+1151 SL
-1165 ISTAVKVTK
+1165 
-1174 TYTGSAFTATL
+1174 
-1185 SDLNVATT
+1185 
-1193 YYVKA
+1193 
-1198 YAVNSAGTSYSAV
+1198 
-1211 ASFKTLASTPVVNTV
+1211 
-1226 GSSSITSNSAVLSG
+1226 
-1240 KVVTDN
+1240 
-1246 GSPITQRGFVWLQGE
+1246 
-1261 GTPTTSSH
+1261 
-1269 KLTVEGTTGDFTADM
+1269 
-1284 TGLEPNKKYSFRAY
+1284 TGLNPNQKYSFRAY

-1303 GTSYGDIMTF
+1303 GTSYGAVMTF
-1313 VTIAGLPSLSV
+1313 STVASLPKLSATKV
-1324 TRVTDIAT
+1324 SNITT
-1332 TSAVLS
+1332 TSADFTSSVLD
-1338 CSVTSH
+1338 H
-1344 GGATVSEVGFYYS
+1344 GGETVTEVGFYYS
-1357 TSETLDV
+1357 KTEDV
-1364 TTAQKVSE
+1364 DVQTAFKVSE
-1372 NYSTDNFSFRIQNLE
+1372 NYSSDSFSINVDNLE
-1387 VGTYYY
+1387 IGTFYYV
-1393 IRAYTKNHVGEV
+1393 RAYTKNSAGEALNTTV
-1405 VNDIVNFKTTS
+1405 SFK
-1416 SIPTVSTSG
+1416 TVSTVPSVVTVG
-1425 SSEVT
+1425 SSEIT
-1430 HNSAHLSGEV
+1430 PNSARLSGEV
-1440 LDDNGEPVTECGF
+1440 LDDNGETVTECGF
-1453 VWVKG
+1453 VWLKG

-1465 SNVIKLEGA
+1465 SQKITLEGVVGA
-1474 VDKISAKVTGLVPDQ
+1474 ISADLPGLEPDQ

-1499 SKGKAYGDNMTF
+1499 SKGTAYGDPMTF
-1511 TTTKS
+1511 TTAKT
-1516 PGTGEGFTGD
+1516 PGSGEGFTGD

>member
-1 MKKLFALLL
+1 MSKLFKLISYVFVFVLC
-10 PLLAAVGCLQEERSP
+10 VSCLQEERSP

-489 GSLSGL
+489 GALSGL

-536 KITATSATITA
+536 KIASTSATLTA

-562 YYSQDAAVD
+562 YYSLDPAVD

-622 LADVPVV
+622 LADVPLV

-648 LTDNGATIKERGFVW
+648 LTDNGASITERGFVW

-668 MPTTSNSKLQ
+668 TPTTSNSKLQ
-678 TSGTTGDF
+678 ASGTTGDF

-698 YSFRAYAVNSMGT
+698 YSFRAYALNSMGT
-711 AYGAV
+711 AYGKV
-716 MTFVT
+716 MSFLTIAD
-721 STSLPSLSLVN
+721 LPSLSATK
-732 VSAITSTSATFT
+732 VSNLNTTSATFT
-744 ANVMNHGG
+744 
-752 ETVSEVGFYYSTDAA
+752 
-767 VDVNTSVKITK
+767 
-778 SYAGTAF
+778 
-785 SAALSDLSINTT
+785 
-797 YYVKAYAVNSAG
+797 
-809 TAYSNVV
+809 
-816 TFKTLASTPVV
+816 
-827 STLGSSDVSSSGA
+827 
-840 TLSGSVLTDNGAE
+840 
-853 ITERGF
+853 
-859 VWMQGD
+859 
-865 GTPTTDSRKQVVSGT
+865 
-880 TGDFTVAL
+880 
-888 TALEP
+888 
-893 NEKYSFRAY
+893 
-902 AINSVGTSYGAVMT
+902 
-916 FSTVAGLPVLSSVAV
+916 SSVV
-931 SQITSTS
+931 
-938 ATFKSDVTDHGG
+938 
-950 ETVSEVG
+950 
-957 FYYSEDESV
+957 
-966 DVSSAVKVPITYVGG
+966 
-981 SFTAAISDLSIATT
+981 
-995 YYVKAYAVNSAGIAY
+995 
-1010 SRVVNFNTLAS
+1010 
-1021 SPVVTTIGSS
+1021 
-1031 DITSS
+1031 
-1036 SATLSGT
+1036 
-1043 VVTDN
+1043 
-1048 GATIKERGFVWVQ
+1048 
-1061 GDGTPTTSSRKLTAS
+1061 
-1076 GTTGDFTAALTNL
+1076 
-1089 EPNKK
+1089 
-1094 YSFRAYAIN
+1094 
-1103 SVGTSYGDIMTFST
+1103 
-1117 VAGLPVLSSVDVS
+1117 
-1130 NITSASATL
+1130 
-1139 RSDVTSHGGETV
+1139 SHGGETV
-1151 SEVGFYYSLDETVD
+1151 SEVGFYYSKSEDV
-1165 ISTAVKVTK
+1165 SVATAFKVTES
-1174 TYTGSAFTATL
+1174 YS
-1185 SDLNVATT
+1185 SDTFVIDVGDLEIGTQ
-1193 YYVKA
+1193 YYVRA
-1198 YAVNSAGTSYSAV
+1198 YAKNSAGEALNPIV
-1211 ASFKTLASTPVVNTV
+1211 SFKTVST
-1226 GSSSITSNSAVLSG
+1226 
-1240 KVVTDN
+1240 
-1246 GSPITQRGFVWLQGE
+1246 
-1261 GTPTTSSH
+1261 
-1269 KLTVEGTTGDFTADM
+1269 
-1284 TGLEPNKKYSFRAY
+1284 EP
-1298 AINSM
+1298 
-1303 GTSYGDIMTF
+1303 
-1313 VTIAGLPSLSV
+1313 SV
-1324 TRVTDIAT
+1324 
-1332 TSAVLS
+1332 
-1338 CSVTSH
+1338 
-1344 GGATVSEVGFYYS
+1344 
-1357 TSETLDV
+1357 
-1364 TTAQKVSE
+1364 
-1372 NYSTDNFSFRIQNLE
+1372 
-1387 VGTYYY
+1387 
-1393 IRAYTKNHVGEV
+1393 
-1405 VNDIVNFKTTS
+1405 KTT
-1416 SIPTVSTSG
+1416 G

-1430 HNSAHLSGEV
+1430 AYSALLSGEV

-1453 VWVKG
+1453 VWLKG
-1458 TSTPTTS
+1458 TSIPTTS
-1465 SNVIKLEGA
+1465 SQKITLEGTLGA
-1474 VDKISAKVTGLVPDQ
+1474 ISATLSGLEPDQ

-1499 SKGKAYGDNMTF
+1499 SKGPAYGDPMTF
-1511 TTTKS
+1511 TTTKT

>member
-190 AGFISIILDGLIDD
+190 AGFISIILDGLLDD

-215 GSYLAYG
+215 GSHLAYG

-268 EGTGGIEDLKYKVS
+268 EGTCGIEDLKYKVS

-307 YTVNPMGTYYGE
+307 YTINPMGTYYGE
-319 VKSFMTNVDMPAVTS
+319 VKSFTTNVDMPAVTS
-334 AVVSSITSTTARFSS
+334 AVVSAITSTTAKFSS
-349 SVKNHG
+349 SVKSHG

-361 VGFYYSTEPAVDP
+361 VGFYYSTEPSVDP
-374 ATALKVNQPYSQD
+374 ETALKVNQPYSQD

-392 VENLNVYT
+392 VEKLDVYT

-489 GSLSGL
+489 GALSGL

-536 KITATSATITA
+536 KIASTSATLTA

-562 YYSQDAAVD
+562 YYSLDPAVD

-648 LTDNGATIKERGFVW
+648 LTDNGA
-663 MQGDG
+663 
-668 MPTTSNSKLQ
+668 S
-678 TSGTTGDF
+678 
-686 TATLSGLDPNKK
+686 
-698 YSFRAYAVNSMGT
+698 
-711 AYGAV
+711 
-716 MTFVT
+716 
-721 STSLPSLSLVN
+721 
-732 VSAITSTSATFT
+732 
-744 ANVMNHGG
+744 
-752 ETVSEVGFYYSTDAA
+752 
-767 VDVNTSVKITK
+767 
-778 SYAGTAF
+778 
-785 SAALSDLSINTT
+785 
-797 YYVKAYAVNSAG
+797 
-809 TAYSNVV
+809 
-816 TFKTLASTPVV
+816 
-827 STLGSSDVSSSGA
+827 
-840 TLSGSVLTDNGAE
+840 

-865 GTPTTDSRKQVVSGT
+865 GTPTTS
-880 TGDFTVAL
+880 
-888 TALEP
+888 
-893 NEKYSFRAY
+893 
-902 AINSVGTSYGAVMT
+902 NS
-916 FSTVAGLPVLSSVAV
+916 
-931 SQITSTS
+931 
-938 ATFKSDVTDHGG
+938 
-950 ETVSEVG
+950 
-957 FYYSEDESV
+957 
-966 DVSSAVKVPITYVGG
+966 
-981 SFTAAISDLSIATT
+981 
-995 YYVKAYAVNSAGIAY
+995 
-1010 SRVVNFNTLAS
+1010 
-1021 SPVVTTIGSS
+1021 
-1031 DITSS
+1031 
-1036 SATLSGT
+1036 
-1043 VVTDN
+1043 
-1048 GATIKERGFVWVQ
+1048 
-1061 GDGTPTTSSRKLTAS
+1061 KLKAS
-1076 GTTGDFTAALTNL
+1076 GTTGDFTAALTGL

-1103 SVGTSYGDIMTFST
+1103 SVGTAYGAVMTIST
-1117 VAGLPVLSSVDVS
+1117 IADLPSLSATKVSNLNTTSATFTSSV
-1130 NITSASATL
+1130 I
-1139 RSDVTSHGGETV
+1139 SHGGETV
-1151 SEVGFYYSLDETVD
+1151 SEVGFYYSKSEDV
-1165 ISTAVKVTK
+1165 SVATAFKVTES
-1174 TYTGSAFTATL
+1174 YS
-1185 SDLNVATT
+1185 SDTFVIDVGDLEIGTQ
-1193 YYVKA
+1193 YYVRA
-1198 YAVNSAGTSYSAV
+1198 YAKNSAGEALNPIV
-1211 ASFKTLASTPVVNTV
+1211 SFKTVST
-1226 GSSSITSNSAVLSG
+1226 
-1240 KVVTDN
+1240 
-1246 GSPITQRGFVWLQGE
+1246 
-1261 GTPTTSSH
+1261 
-1269 KLTVEGTTGDFTADM
+1269 
-1284 TGLEPNKKYSFRAY
+1284 EP
-1298 AINSM
+1298 
-1303 GTSYGDIMTF
+1303 
-1313 VTIAGLPSLSV
+1313 SV
-1324 TRVTDIAT
+1324 
-1332 TSAVLS
+1332 
-1338 CSVTSH
+1338 
-1344 GGATVSEVGFYYS
+1344 
-1357 TSETLDV
+1357 
-1364 TTAQKVSE
+1364 
-1372 NYSTDNFSFRIQNLE
+1372 
-1387 VGTYYY
+1387 
-1393 IRAYTKNHVGEV
+1393 
-1405 VNDIVNFKTTS
+1405 KTT
-1416 SIPTVSTSG
+1416 G
-1425 SSEVT
+1425 SSEIT
-1430 HNSAHLSGEV
+1430 AYSALLSGEV

-1453 VWVKG
+1453 VWLKG

-1465 SNVIKLEGA
+1465 SQKITLEGTLGA
-1474 VDKISAKVTGLVPDQ
+1474 ISATLSGLEPDQ

-1499 SKGKAYGDNMTF
+1499 SKGTAYGDPMTF
-1511 TTTKS
+1511 TTTKT